1 MSRENGN
8 RKNEKKFEPVRVL
21 NQRLFRKNRGRNL
34 VAVLAILMTAMMF
47 ATLFTL
53 AQSMSENLVEMTF
66 RQTGYDAQ
74 VSFKSIQPD
83 QAKMLANHPDVK
95 ETGESTVLGL
105 AENKALSGKQVEIR
119 WADKSYA
126 SHSFCMPTTGHMP
139 EKGNEAALDTLTLKR
154 LGVEPKLGEEVT
166 LEWRKDLS
174 DPEAEKISS
183 TFTLCGFWEGNESV
197 YASMAW
203 VSRDYTEDILAES
216 EDVIADGNV
225 FGMHMAQV
233 TLYSDRNIEKTMDK
247 VLSDTG
253 LTDLNYHVNLA
264 YSPEMGAT
272 ALQETLPM
280 YLGMILVFIA
290 GYLIIYNIFQ
300 ISVTA
305 DVQFY
310 GKLKTLG
317 MTTKQIKK
325 LIFGQSN
332 KLCLIGIPAGLLLGW
347 LLGMVLV
354 PAFTGILEGGG
365 SVSVNPVIFIG
376 SAVFAW
382 LTVLISCLR
391 PARLAGKVSPVE
403 ALRMSDADGRSKK
416 IRRKKENTSL
426 ASMAWANL
434 GRNKKRTVTV
444 ICSMTLGLVLLSCF
458 YAKNA
463 AFDMEKYLENLT
475 IADFELS
482 DVTSEDYIGGYDPK
496 GDTLNETLVETL
508 ESFEGVESTGH
519 QYSAQ
524 FTWKMDE
531 QTVKNLQGFYTEEML
546 ADWSTYN
553 PSGAEAFHQA
563 VDTRETSAVVFG
575 MDGIPL
581 QEVTKESYIMDGAFD
596 AEAFSSGKY
605 VLAVGPAIE
614 QDETYPSLP
623 VPSVGSAIELAGKS
637 YEVMAVVYPLM
648 PVDDG
653 AAEMGAPSAMEMH
666 FIIPADTFR
675 AQWPENTLRRL
686 FVNVKDSQVETM
698 QEWLDAYMEEKDSSL
713 PVTSRKSM
721 AEQYEAET
729 RSSAV
734 MGNAISIIIA
744 LVGVLNF
751 INSMVTAIVSR
762 KREFAMIQSVGMTKK
777 QLCRMLVCEGLY
789 YAAITL
795 TASYLIS
802 SAAVGI
808 GIRAMVEGGF
818 TTFHF
823 TLFPLMICTP
833 ILLVFAVLIPYL
845 CFKNLE
851 KHSIVERLRM
861 E

>member
-1 MSRENGN
+1 MSRE
-8 RKNEKKFEPVRVL
+8 RRSRKKFEPVRVL
-21 NQRLFRKNRGRNL
+21 KQRLFQKNKGRNL
-34 VAVLAILMTAMMF
+34 VAVLAILMTTMMF

-74 VSFKSIQPD
+74 VSFKSITSE
-83 QAKMLANHPDVK
+83 QAKMLVNHPDVK
-95 ETGESTVLGL
+95 DVGESTVLGL

-119 WADKSYA
+119 WADESYA
-126 SHSFCMPTTGHMP
+126 SHSFCMPTTGHLP
-139 EKGNEAALDTLTLKR
+139 EKENEAALDTLTLKR
-154 LGVEPKLGEEVT
+154 LGVEPKLGETVT

-174 DPEAEKISS
+174 DPEAETVSS
-183 TFTLCGFWEGNESV
+183 TFTLSGFWEGNESV

-203 VSRDYTEDILAES
+203 VSNAYVDTMLENGAES
-216 EDVIADGNV
+216 IKDGNV

-233 TLYSDRNIEKTMDK
+233 TLHNDRKIEKTMEQ

-253 LTDLNYHVNLA
+253 LTDLEYHVNLA

-272 ALQETLPM
+272 ALQKTLPM
-280 YLGMILVFIA
+280 YLGMVLVFLA

-332 KLCLIGIPAGLLLGW
+332 LLCLIGIPAGLLLGW

-354 PAFTGILEGGG
+354 PAFTGIIEGE
-365 SVSVNPVIFIG
+365 SRVSASPVIFIG

-403 ALRMSDADGRSKK
+403 ALRMNDADGKSKK
-416 IRRKKENTSL
+416 SKRKKEQTSL

-434 GRNKKRTVTV
+434 GRNKKRTITV
-444 ICSMTLGLVLLSCF
+444 VCSLTLGLVLLSCF

-463 AFDMEKYLENLT
+463 AFDMEKYLANLT

-482 DVTSEDYIGGYDPK
+482 DVTSEDYIGGYNPK

-519 QYSAQ
+519 QYSTQ

-531 QTVKNLQGFYTEEML
+531 QTTKNLQGFYTEEML
-546 ADWSTYN
+546 ADWSTYD
-553 PSGAEAFHQA
+553 PSGVEAFHEA
-563 VDTRETSAVVFG
+563 VDTGEMSAVIFG

-581 QEVTKESYIMDGAFD
+581 EAVTQEAYIMEGAFD
-596 AEAFSSGKY
+596 AEAFASGNY

-614 QDETYPSLP
+614 QDEVYPSLP
-623 VPSVGSAIELAGKS
+623 APSVGSTIELEGKS

-648 PVDDG
+648 PIDDG
-653 AAEMGAPSAMEMH
+653 ASEMGAPASMEIH
-666 FIIPADTFR
+666 FILPTDTFR
-675 AQWPENTLRRL
+675 VQWPENTLRRL
-686 FVNVKDSQVETM
+686 FVNVDDGHVDKM
-698 QEWLDAYMEEKDSSL
+698 QEWIETYMEHEDSSL
-713 PVTSRKSM
+713 PVASRKTM
-721 AEQYEAET
+721 AEQYERET

-762 KREFAMIQSVGMTKK
+762 RREFAMIQSVGMTKR
-777 QLCRMLVCEGLY
+777 QLCRMLVYEGLY
-789 YAAITL
+789 YAGITL
-795 TASYLIS
+795 AASYLIS
-802 SAAVGI
+802 AVAVGV

-823 TLFPLMICTP
+823 TLLPLMICTP
-833 ILLVFAVLIPYL
+833 ILLIFAILIPYL

-851 KHSIVERLRM
+851 KQSIVERLRM

>member
-1 MSRENGN
+1 MRSEKRN
-8 RKNEKKFEPVRVL
+8 RKKFEPIQVL
-21 NQRLFRKNRGRNL
+21 SQRLFQKNKGRNL
-34 VAVLAILMTAMMF
+34 VAILAILMTTMMF
-47 ATLFTL
+47 TALFTL
-53 AQSMSENLVEMTF
+53 AQSMSENLVAMTF

-74 VSFKSIQPD
+74 VSFKSIKPE
-83 QAKMLANHPDVK
+83 QAKILAGHPNVK
-95 ETGESTVLGL
+95 EVGESTVLGL
-105 AENKALSGKQVEIR
+105 AENKALAGKQVEIR
-119 WADKSYA
+119 QADDSYA
-126 SHSFCMPTTGHMP
+126 NHSFSMPTTGHMP
-139 EKGNEAALDTLTLKR
+139 INKNEAALDTLTLKR
-154 LGVEPKLGEEVT
+154 LGIEPKLGEKVT

-197 YASMAW
+197 YAGMAW
-203 VSRDYTEDILAES
+203 VSKDYVEAMVENGDAE
-216 EDVIADGNV
+216 VPDGNV
-225 FGMHMAQV
+225 FGLHMAQV
-233 TLYSDRNIEKTMDK
+233 TLHSDRNIEKNINQ

-253 LTDLNYHVNLA
+253 LTDLKYHVNLA
-264 YSPEMGAT
+264 YLPEMGAT

-317 MTTKQIKK
+317 TTEKQIKK
-325 LIFGQSN
+325 LIYGQSGR
-332 KLCLIGIPAGLLLGW
+332 LCLIGIPAGLILGW

-354 PAFTGILEGGG
+354 PAFTGIIEGE
-365 SVSVNPVIFIG
+365 SHVSASPLIFIG
-376 SAVFAW
+376 STVFAW
-382 LTVLISCLR
+382 FTVLISCMR

-403 ALRMSDADGRSKK
+403 ALRMSDADGKSKK
-416 IRRKKENTSL
+416 TRRKKENASL
-426 ASMAWANL
+426 SSMAWANL

-444 ICSMTLGLVLLSCF
+444 ICSLTLALVLLSCF

-463 AFDMEKYLENLT
+463 AFDMEKYLADLT

-482 DVTSEDYIGGYDPK
+482 DATSEDYIGGYDPK
-496 GDTLNETLVETL
+496 WTTLNKELVTEL
-508 ESFEGVESTGH
+508 ENFKGTEEVGH

-531 QTVKNLQGFYTEEML
+531 QTLNNLKGYYTEEML
-546 ADWSTYN
+546 ADWSAYD
-553 PSGAEAFHQA
+553 PSGPEEYRKA
-563 VDTRETSAVVFG
+563 VETGETSAVTFG

-581 QEVTKESYIMDGAFD
+581 QAITQEKYIMDGVFNAKAFVT
-596 AEAFSSGKY
+596 GKY
-605 VLAVGPAIE
+605 VLAVGPAIS
-614 QDETYPSLP
+614 QDEVYPQLP
-623 VPSVGSAIELAGKS
+623 VPSVGSAIELDGKS

-653 AAEMGAPSAMEMH
+653 ASEIGAPASMEMH
-666 FIIPADTFR
+666 FILPSETFL

-686 FVNVKDSQVETM
+686 FVNVEDTHVDEM
-698 QEWLDAYMEEKDSSL
+698 QEWLNTYIQEKDSSL
-713 PVTSRKSM
+713 PVTSRSSM
-721 AEQYEAET
+721 AEQYERET

-762 KREFAMIQSVGMTKK
+762 KREFAMIQSIGMTKR
-777 QLCRMLVCEGLY
+777 QLCKMLVCEGLY

-795 TASYLIS
+795 TASYLVS
-802 SAAVGI
+802 AAAVGI
-808 GIRAMVEGGF
+808 GVRAMVDGGF

-823 TLFPLMICTP
+823 TLLPLMICTP
-833 ILLVFAVLIPYL
+833 VLLIFAVLIPYL

-851 KHSIVERLRM
+851 KESIVERLRM

>member
-1 MSRENGN
+1 MRSEKRN
-8 RKNEKKFEPVRVL
+8 RKKFEPIQVL
-21 NQRLFRKNRGRNL
+21 SQRLFQKNKGRNL
-34 VAVLAILMTAMMF
+34 VAILAILMTTMMF
-47 ATLFTL
+47 TALFTL
-53 AQSMSENLVEMTF
+53 AQSMSENLVAMTF

-74 VSFKSIQPD
+74 VSFKSIKPE
-83 QAKMLANHPDVK
+83 QAKILASHPNVK
-95 ETGESTVLGL
+95 EVGESTVLGL
-105 AENKALSGKQVEIR
+105 AENKALAGKQVEIR
-119 WADKSYA
+119 QADDSYA
-126 SHSFCMPTTGHMP
+126 NHSFSMPTTGHMP
-139 EKGNEAALDTLTLKR
+139 VNKNETALDTLTLKR
-154 LGVEPKLGEEVT
+154 LGIEPKLGEKVT

-197 YASMAW
+197 YAGMAW
-203 VSRDYTEDILAES
+203 VSKDYVEAMVENGDAE
-216 EDVIADGNV
+216 VPDGDV
-225 FGMHMAQV
+225 FGLHMAQV
-233 TLYSDRNIEKTMDK
+233 TLHSDRNIEKNINQ

-253 LTDLNYHVNLA
+253 LTDLKYHVNLA
-264 YSPEMGAT
+264 YLPEMGAT

-317 MTTKQIKK
+317 TTEKQIKK
-325 LIFGQSN
+325 LIYGQSGR
-332 KLCLIGIPAGLLLGW
+332 LCLIGIPAGLILGW

-354 PAFTGILEGGG
+354 PAFTGIIEGE
-365 SVSVNPVIFIG
+365 SHVSASPLIFIG

-382 LTVLISCLR
+382 FTVLISCMR

-403 ALRMSDADGRSKK
+403 ALRMSDVDGKSKK
-416 IRRKKENTSL
+416 TRRKKENASL
-426 ASMAWANL
+426 SSMAWANL

-444 ICSMTLGLVLLSCF
+444 ICSLTLALVLLSCF

-463 AFDMEKYLENLT
+463 AFDMEKYLADLT

-482 DVTSEDYIGGYDPK
+482 DATSEDYIGGYDPK
-496 GDTLNETLVETL
+496 GITLNKELVTEL
-508 ESFEGVESTGH
+508 ENFKGTEEVGH

-531 QTVKNLQGFYTEEML
+531 QTLNNLKGYYTEEML
-546 ADWSTYN
+546 ADWSAYD
-553 PSGAEAFHQA
+553 PSGPEEYRKA
-563 VDTRETSAVVFG
+563 VETGETSAVTFG

-581 QEVTKESYIMDGAFD
+581 QAITQEKYIMDGVFD
-596 AEAFSSGKY
+596 AKAFVTGKY
-605 VLAVGPAIE
+605 VLAVGSAIS
-614 QDETYPSLP
+614 QDEVYPQLP
-623 VPSVGSAIELAGKS
+623 VPSVGSAIELDGKS

-653 AAEMGAPSAMEMH
+653 ASEIGAPASMEMH
-666 FIIPADTFR
+666 FILPSETFQ
-675 AQWPENTLRRL
+675 AQWPENTLRSL
-686 FVNVKDSQVETM
+686 FVNVEDAHVDEM
-698 QEWLDAYMEEKDSSL
+698 QEWLNTYIQEKDSSL
-713 PVTSRKSM
+713 PVTSRSSM
-721 AEQYEAET
+721 TEQYERET

-762 KREFAMIQSVGMTKK
+762 KQEFAMIQSIGMTKR
-777 QLCRMLVCEGLY
+777 QLCKMLVCEGLY

-795 TASYLIS
+795 TASYLVS
-802 SAAVGI
+802 AAAVGI
-808 GIRAMVEGGF
+808 GVRAMVDGGF

-823 TLFPLMICTP
+823 TLLPLMICTP
-833 ILLVFAVLIPYL
+833 VLLIFAVLIPYL

-851 KHSIVERLRM
+851 KESIVERLRM

>member
-1 MSRENGN
+1 MSRE
-8 RKNEKKFEPVRVL
+8 RRSRKKFEPVRVL
-21 NQRLFRKNRGRNL
+21 KQRLFQKNKGRNL
-34 VAVLAILMTAMMF
+34 VAVLAILMTTMMF

-74 VSFKSIQPD
+74 VSFKSITSE
-83 QAKMLANHPDVK
+83 QAEMLANHPDVK
-95 ETGESTVLGL
+95 EVGESTVLGL

-119 WADKSYA
+119 WADESYA
-126 SHSFCMPTTGHMP
+126 SHSFCMPTIGHLP
-139 EKGNEAALDTLTLKR
+139 EKENEAALDTLTLKR
-154 LGVEPKLGEEVT
+154 LGVEPKLGETVT

-174 DPEAEKISS
+174 DPEAETVSS
-183 TFTLCGFWEGNESV
+183 TFTLSGFWEGNESV

-203 VSRDYTEDILAES
+203 VSNAYVDTILENEAER
-216 EDVIADGNV
+216 IKDGNV

-233 TLYSDRNIEKTMDK
+233 TLHNNRKIENTMEQ

-253 LTDLNYHVNLA
+253 LTDLEYHVNLA

-280 YLGMILVFIA
+280 YLGMVLVFLA

-332 KLCLIGIPAGLLLGW
+332 LLCLIGIPAGLLLGW

-354 PAFTGILEGGG
+354 PAFTGIIEGE
-365 SVSVNPVIFIG
+365 SRVSASPVIFIG

-382 LTVLISCLR
+382 LTVLVSCLR

-403 ALRMSDADGRSKK
+403 ALRMNDADGKSKK
-416 IRRKKENTSL
+416 SKRKKEQTSL

-434 GRNKKRTVTV
+434 GRNKKRTITV
-444 ICSMTLGLVLLSCF
+444 VCSLTLGLVLLSCF

-463 AFDMEKYLENLT
+463 SFDMEKYLANLT

-482 DVTSEDYIGGYDPK
+482 DVTSEDYIGGYNPK
-496 GDTLNETLVETL
+496 GDTLNETLVKTL

-531 QTVKNLQGFYTEEML
+531 QTAKNLQSFYTEEML
-546 ADWSTYN
+546 ADWSTYD
-553 PSGAEAFHQA
+553 PSGAEEFHEA
-563 VDTRETSAVVFG
+563 IDTGEMSAVIFG

-581 QEVTKESYIMDGAFD
+581 EAVTQEAYIMEGTFD
-596 AEAFSSGKY
+596 SEAFASGNY

-614 QDETYPSLP
+614 QDEVYPSLP
-623 VPSVGSAIELAGKS
+623 APSVGSAIELEGKS

-648 PVDDG
+648 PIDDG
-653 AAEMGAPSAMEMH
+653 ASEMGAPASMEMH
-666 FIIPADTFR
+666 FILPTDTFR
-675 AQWPENTLRRL
+675 VQWPENTLRRL
-686 FVNVKDSQVETM
+686 FVNVDDVHVNEM
-698 QEWLDAYMEEKDSSL
+698 QEWIETYTEHEDSSL
-713 PVTSRKSM
+713 PVASRKTM
-721 AEQYEAET
+721 AEQYERET

-762 KREFAMIQSVGMTKK
+762 RREFAMIQSVGMTKR
-777 QLCRMLVCEGLY
+777 QLCRMLVYEGLY
-789 YAAITL
+789 YAGITL
-795 TASYLIS
+795 ATSYVIS
-802 SAAVGI
+802 AVTVGVC
-808 GIRAMVEGGF
+808 IRAMVEGGF

-833 ILLVFAVLIPYL
+833 ILLIFAILIPYL

-851 KHSIVERLRM
+851 KQSIVERLRM

>member
-8 RKNEKKFEPVRVL
+8 RKNQKKFEPVRVL

-74 VSFKSIQPD
+74 VSLKSIQPD
-83 QAKMLANHPDVK
+83 QVKMLANHPDVK

-126 SHSFCMPTTGHMP
+126 SHSFCMPATGHMP

-553 PSGAEAFHQA
+553 PSGAEAFQRA

-802 SAAVGI
+802 AAAVGI

-818 TTFHF
+818 TTFRF
-823 TLFPLMICTP
+823 TLLPLIICTP

>member
-1 MSRENGN
+1 MRSEKRN
-8 RKNEKKFEPVRVL
+8 RKKFEPIQVL
-21 NQRLFRKNRGRNL
+21 SQRLFQKNKGRNL
-34 VAVLAILMTAMMF
+34 VAILAILMTTMMF
-47 ATLFTL
+47 TALFTL
-53 AQSMSENLVEMTF
+53 AQSMSENLVAMTF

-74 VSFKSIQPD
+74 VSFKSIKPE
-83 QAKMLANHPDVK
+83 QAKILAGHPNVK
-95 ETGESTVLGL
+95 EVGESTVLGL
-105 AENKALSGKQVEIR
+105 AENKALAGKQVEIR
-119 WADKSYA
+119 QADDSYA
-126 SHSFCMPTTGHMP
+126 NHSFSMPTTGHMP
-139 EKGNEAALDTLTLKR
+139 VNKNEAALDTLTLKR
-154 LGVEPKLGEEVT
+154 LGIEPKLGEKVT

-197 YASMAW
+197 YAGMAW
-203 VSRDYTEDILAES
+203 VSKDYVEAMVENGDAE
-216 EDVIADGNV
+216 VPDGNV
-225 FGMHMAQV
+225 FGLHMAQV
-233 TLYSDRNIEKTMDK
+233 TLHSDRNIEKNINQ

-253 LTDLNYHVNLA
+253 LTDLKYHVNLA
-264 YSPEMGAT
+264 YLPEMGAT

-317 MTTKQIKK
+317 TTEKQIKK
-325 LIFGQSN
+325 LIYGQSGR
-332 KLCLIGIPAGLLLGW
+332 LCLIGIPAGLILGW

-354 PAFTGILEGGG
+354 PAFTGIIEGE
-365 SVSVNPVIFIG
+365 SHVSASPLIFIG

-382 LTVLISCLR
+382 FTVLISCMR

-403 ALRMSDADGRSKK
+403 ALRMNDADGKSKK
-416 IRRKKENTSL
+416 TRRKKENASL
-426 ASMAWANL
+426 SSMAWANL

-444 ICSMTLGLVLLSCF
+444 ICSLTLALVLLSCF

-463 AFDMEKYLENLT
+463 AFDMEKYLADLT

-482 DVTSEDYIGGYDPK
+482 DATSEDYIGGYDPK
-496 GDTLNETLVETL
+496 GTTLNKELVTEL
-508 ESFEGVESTGH
+508 ENFKGTEEVGH

-531 QTVKNLQGFYTEEML
+531 QTLNNLKGYYTEEML
-546 ADWSTYN
+546 ADWSAYD
-553 PSGAEAFHQA
+553 PSGPEEYRKA
-563 VDTRETSAVVFG
+563 VETGETSAVTFG

-581 QEVTKESYIMDGAFD
+581 QAITQEKYIMDGVFD
-596 AEAFSSGKY
+596 AKAFVTGKY
-605 VLAVGPAIE
+605 VLAVGPAIS
-614 QDETYPSLP
+614 QDEVYPQLP
-623 VPSVGSAIELAGKS
+623 VPSVGSAIELNGKS

-653 AAEMGAPSAMEMH
+653 ASEIGAPASMEMH
-666 FIIPADTFR
+666 FILPSETFL

-686 FVNVKDSQVETM
+686 FVNVEDTHVDEM
-698 QEWLDAYMEEKDSSL
+698 QEWLNTYIQEKDSSL
-713 PVTSRKSM
+713 PVTSRSSM
-721 AEQYEAET
+721 AEQYERET

-762 KREFAMIQSVGMTKK
+762 KREFAMIQSIGMTKR
-777 QLCRMLVCEGLY
+777 QLCKMLVCEGLY

-795 TASYLIS
+795 TASYLVS
-802 SAAVGI
+802 AAAVGI
-808 GIRAMVEGGF
+808 GVRAMVDGGF

-823 TLFPLMICTP
+823 TLLPLMICTP
-833 ILLVFAVLIPYL
+833 VLLIFAVLIPYL

-851 KHSIVERLRM
+851 KESIVERLRM

>member
-1 MSRENGN
+1 MSRE
-8 RKNEKKFEPVRVL
+8 RRSRKKFEPVRVL
-21 NQRLFRKNRGRNL
+21 KQRLFQKNKGRNL
-34 VAVLAILMTAMMF
+34 VAVLAILMTTMMF

-74 VSFKSIQPD
+74 VSFKSITSE
-83 QAKMLANHPDVK
+83 QAEMLANHPDVK
-95 ETGESTVLGL
+95 EVGESTVLGL

-119 WADKSYA
+119 WADESYA
-126 SHSFCMPTTGHMP
+126 SHSFCMPTIGHLP
-139 EKGNEAALDTLTLKR
+139 EKENEAALDTLTLKR
-154 LGVEPKLGEEVT
+154 LGVEPKLGETVT

-174 DPEAEKISS
+174 DPEAETVSS
-183 TFTLCGFWEGNESV
+183 TFTLSGFWEGNESV

-203 VSRDYTEDILAES
+203 VSNAYVDTILENEAER
-216 EDVIADGNV
+216 IKDGNV

-233 TLYSDRNIEKTMDK
+233 TLHNNRKIENTMEQ

-253 LTDLNYHVNLA
+253 LTDLEYHVNLA

-280 YLGMILVFIA
+280 YLGMVLVFLA

-332 KLCLIGIPAGLLLGW
+332 LLCLIGIPAGLLLGW

-354 PAFTGILEGGG
+354 PAFTGIIEGE
-365 SVSVNPVIFIG
+365 SRVSASPVIFIG

-382 LTVLISCLR
+382 LTVLVSCLR

-403 ALRMSDADGRSKK
+403 ALRMNDADGKSKNSK
-416 IRRKKENTSL
+416 RKKEQTSL

-434 GRNKKRTVTV
+434 GRNKKRTITV
-444 ICSMTLGLVLLSCF
+444 VCSLTLGLVLLSCF

-463 AFDMEKYLENLT
+463 SFDMEKYLANLT

-482 DVTSEDYIGGYDPK
+482 DVTSEDYIGGYNPK

-531 QTVKNLQGFYTEEML
+531 QTAKNLQSFYTEEML
-546 ADWSTYN
+546 ADWSTYD
-553 PSGAEAFHQA
+553 PSGAEEFHEA
-563 VDTRETSAVVFG
+563 IDTGEMSAVIFG

-581 QEVTKESYIMDGAFD
+581 EAVTQEAHIMEGTFD
-596 AEAFSSGKY
+596 SEAFASGNY

-614 QDETYPSLP
+614 QDEVYPSLP
-623 VPSVGSAIELAGKS
+623 APSVGSAIELEGKS

-648 PVDDG
+648 PIDDG
-653 AAEMGAPSAMEMH
+653 ASEMGAPASMEMH
-666 FIIPADTFR
+666 FILPTDTFR
-675 AQWPENTLRRL
+675 VQWPENTLRRL
-686 FVNVKDSQVETM
+686 FVNVDDVHVNEM
-698 QEWLDAYMEEKDSSL
+698 QEWIETYTEHEDSSL
-713 PVTSRKSM
+713 PVASRKTM
-721 AEQYEAET
+721 AEQYERET

-762 KREFAMIQSVGMTKK
+762 RREFATIQSVGMTKR
-777 QLCRMLVCEGLY
+777 QLCRMLVYEGLY
-789 YAAITL
+789 YAGITL
-795 TASYLIS
+795 ATSYLIS
-802 SAAVGI
+802 AVTVGVC
-808 GIRAMVEGGF
+808 IRAMVEGGF

-833 ILLVFAVLIPYL
+833 ILLIFAILIPYL

-851 KHSIVERLRM
+851 KQSIVERLRM

>member
-1 MSRENGN
+1 MSEERRS
-8 RKNEKKFEPVRVL
+8 RKNFEPVRVL
-21 NQRLFRKNRGRNL
+21 KRRLFQKNKGRNL
-34 VAVLAILMTAMMF
+34 VAVLAILMTTVMF
-47 ATLFTL
+47 TTLFTL

-74 VSFKSIQPD
+74 VSFKSITSE

-95 ETGESTVLGL
+95 EVGESTVLGL

-119 WADKSYA
+119 WANESYA
-126 SHSFCMPTTGHMP
+126 SHSFCMPTTGHLP
-139 EKGNEAALDTLTLKR
+139 VKENEAALDTLTLKR
-154 LGVEPKLGEEVT
+154 LGVDAKLGETVT

-174 DPEAEKISS
+174 DPESEKISS
-183 TFTLCGFWEGNESV
+183 VFTLCGFWEGNESV
-197 YASMAW
+197 YAGMAW
-203 VSRDYTEDILAES
+203 VSKPYIDVQLESNAES
-216 EDVIADGNV
+216 VTDGNV
-225 FGMHMAQV
+225 FGIHMAQV
-233 TLYSDRNIEKTMDK
+233 TLHNDRNIEKTMEQ

-253 LTDLNYHVNLA
+253 LTDLDFHVNLA

-280 YLGMILVFIA
+280 YLGMILVFLA

-325 LIFGQSN
+325 LIIGQSN
-332 KLCLIGIPAGLLLGW
+332 LLCLIGIPAGLILGW
-347 LLGMVLV
+347 VLGMVLV
-354 PAFTGILEGGG
+354 PAFTGILEGES
-365 SVSVNPVIFIG
+365 SVSVNPIIFIG

-403 ALRMSDADGRSKK
+403 ALRMSDADGKSKK
-416 IRRKKENTSL
+416 TRRKKEQASL

-434 GRNKKRTVTV
+434 GRNKKRTITV
-444 ICSMTLGLVLLSCF
+444 ICSLTLGLVLLSCF

-463 AFDMEKYLENLT
+463 AFDMEKYLANLT

-482 DVTSEDYIGGYDPK
+482 DATSEDYIGGYDPK
-496 GDTLNETLVETL
+496 GRTLNDTLVENL

-524 FTWKMDE
+524 FTWRMDE
-531 QTVKNLQGFYTEEML
+531 QTGKNLQDFYTEEML
-546 ADWSTYN
+546 ADWSTYD
-553 PSGAEAFHQA
+553 PSGAEAFQKA
-563 VDTRETSAVVFG
+563 VETGEINAVIFG

-581 QEVTKESYIMDGAFD
+581 EAVTEETYIMDGAFD
-596 AEAFSSGKY
+596 AEAFAGGKY

-614 QDETYPSLP
+614 QGEVYPSLP
-623 VPSVGSAIELAGKS
+623 TPSVGSTIELEGKP
-637 YEVMAVVYPLM
+637 YEVMAVVYPLI

-653 AAEMGAPSAMEMH
+653 AAEMGAPSSMEMH
-666 FIIPADTFR
+666 FILPTDTFR
-675 AQWPENTLRRL
+675 AQWPNNTLRRL
-686 FVNVKDSQVETM
+686 FVNVEDSHENDL
-698 QEWLDAYMEEKDSSL
+698 QEWLNTYIEEEDNSL
-713 PVTSRKSM
+713 PVTSRSTI
-721 AEQYEAET
+721 AEQYKRET

-777 QLCRMLVCEGLY
+777 QLCRMLVYEGLY
-789 YAAITL
+789 YAVITL
-795 TASYLIS
+795 TVSYVIS
-802 SAAVGI
+802 TAAVGI

-823 TLFPLMICTP
+823 TLLPLIVCTP
-833 ILLVFAVLIPYL
+833 ILLTFAVLIPYL

-851 KHSIVERLRM
+851 KQSIVERLRM

>member
-74 VSFKSIQPD
+74 VSLKSIQPD
-83 QAKMLANHPDVK
+83 QVKMLANHPDVK

-126 SHSFCMPTTGHMP
+126 SHSFCMPATGHMP

-508 ESFEGVESTGH
+508 ESFEGVESIGH

-802 SAAVGI
+802 AAAVGI

-818 TTFHF
+818 TTFRF
-823 TLFPLMICTP
+823 TLLPLIICTP

>member
-1 MSRENGN
+1 MRSEKRN
-8 RKNEKKFEPVRVL
+8 RKKFEPIQVL
-21 NQRLFRKNRGRNL
+21 SQRLFQKNKGRNL
-34 VAVLAILMTAMMF
+34 VAILAILMTTMMF
-47 ATLFTL
+47 TALFTL
-53 AQSMSENLVEMTF
+53 AQSMSENLVAMTF

-74 VSFKSIQPD
+74 VSFKSIKPE
-83 QAKMLANHPDVK
+83 QAKILAGHPNVK
-95 ETGESTVLGL
+95 EVGESTVLGF
-105 AENKALSGKQVEIR
+105 AENKALAGKQVEIR
-119 WADKSYA
+119 QADNSYA
-126 SHSFCMPTTGHMP
+126 NHSFSMPTTGHIP
-139 EKGNEAALDTLTLKR
+139 VNKNEAALDTLTLKR
-154 LGVEPKLGEEVT
+154 LGIEPKLGEKVT

-197 YASMAW
+197 YAGMAW
-203 VSRDYTEDILAES
+203 VSKDYVEAMVENGDAE
-216 EDVIADGNV
+216 VPDGNV
-225 FGMHMAQV
+225 FGLHMAQV
-233 TLYSDRNIEKTMDK
+233 TLHSDRNIEKNINQ

-253 LTDLNYHVNLA
+253 LTDLKYHVNLA
-264 YSPEMGAT
+264 YLPEMGAT

-317 MTTKQIKK
+317 TTEKQIKK
-325 LIFGQSN
+325 LIYGQSGR
-332 KLCLIGIPAGLLLGW
+332 LCLIGIPAGLILGW

-354 PAFTGILEGGG
+354 PAFTGIIEGE
-365 SVSVNPVIFIG
+365 SHVSASPLIFIG

-382 LTVLISCLR
+382 FTVLISCMR

-403 ALRMSDADGRSKK
+403 ALRMNDADGKSKK
-416 IRRKKENTSL
+416 TRRKKENASL
-426 ASMAWANL
+426 SSMAWANL

-444 ICSMTLGLVLLSCF
+444 ICSLTLALVLLSCF

-463 AFDMEKYLENLT
+463 AFDMEKYLADLT

-482 DVTSEDYIGGYDPK
+482 DATSEDYIGGYDPK
-496 GDTLNETLVETL
+496 GITLNKELVTEL
-508 ESFEGVESTGH
+508 ENFKGTEEVGH

-531 QTVKNLQGFYTEEML
+531 QTLNNLKGYYTEEML
-546 ADWSTYN
+546 ADWSAYD
-553 PSGAEAFHQA
+553 PSGPEEYRKA
-563 VDTRETSAVVFG
+563 VETGETSAVTFG

-581 QEVTKESYIMDGAFD
+581 QAITQEKYIMDGVFD
-596 AEAFSSGKY
+596 AKAFVTGKY
-605 VLAVGPAIE
+605 VLAVGPAIS
-614 QDETYPSLP
+614 QDEVYPQLP
-623 VPSVGSAIELAGKS
+623 VPSVGSAIELNGKS

-648 PVDDG
+648 PVDEG
-653 AAEMGAPSAMEMH
+653 ASEIGAPASMEMH
-666 FIIPADTFR
+666 FILSSETFL

-686 FVNVKDSQVETM
+686 FVNVEDTHVDEM
-698 QEWLDAYMEEKDSSL
+698 QEWLNTYIQEKDSSL
-713 PVTSRKSM
+713 PVTSRSSM
-721 AEQYEAET
+721 AEQYERET

-762 KREFAMIQSVGMTKK
+762 KREFAMIQSIGMTKR
-777 QLCRMLVCEGLY
+777 QLCKMLVCEGLY

-795 TASYLIS
+795 TASYLVS
-802 SAAVGI
+802 AAAVGI
-808 GIRAMVEGGF
+808 GVRAMVDGGF

-823 TLFPLMICTP
+823 TLLPLMICTP
-833 ILLVFAVLIPYL
+833 VLLIFAVLIPYL

-851 KHSIVERLRM
+851 KESIVERLRM

>member
-1 MSRENGN
+1 MSRE
-8 RKNEKKFEPVRVL
+8 RRSRKKFEPVRVL
-21 NQRLFRKNRGRNL
+21 KQRLFQKNKGRNL
-34 VAVLAILMTAMMF
+34 VAVLAILMTTMMF

-74 VSFKSIQPD
+74 VSFKSITSE

-95 ETGESTVLGL
+95 EVGESTVLGL

-119 WADKSYA
+119 WADESYA
-126 SHSFCMPTTGHMP
+126 SHSFCMPTTGHLP
-139 EKGNEAALDTLTLKR
+139 EKENEAALDTLTLKR
-154 LGVEPKLGEEVT
+154 LGVEPKLGETVT

-174 DPEAEKISS
+174 DPEAETVSS
-183 TFTLCGFWEGNESV
+183 TFTLSGFWEGNESV

-203 VSRDYTEDILAES
+203 VSNAYVDTILENEAER
-216 EDVIADGNV
+216 IKDGNV

-233 TLYSDRNIEKTMDK
+233 TLHNNRKIENTMEQ

-253 LTDLNYHVNLA
+253 LTDLEYHVNLA

-280 YLGMILVFIA
+280 YLGMVLVFLA

-332 KLCLIGIPAGLLLGW
+332 LLCLIGIPAGLLLGW

-354 PAFTGILEGGG
+354 PAFTGIIEGE
-365 SVSVNPVIFIG
+365 SRVSASPVIFIG

-382 LTVLISCLR
+382 LTVLVSCLR

-403 ALRMSDADGRSKK
+403 ALRMNDADGKSKK
-416 IRRKKENTSL
+416 SKRKKEQTSL

-434 GRNKKRTVTV
+434 GRNKKRTITV
-444 ICSMTLGLVLLSCF
+444 VCSLTLGLVLLSCF

-463 AFDMEKYLENLT
+463 SFDMEKYLANLT

-482 DVTSEDYIGGYDPK
+482 DVTSEDYIGGYNPK
-496 GDTLNETLVETL
+496 GDTLNETLVKTL

-531 QTVKNLQGFYTEEML
+531 QTAKNLQSFYTEEML
-546 ADWSTYN
+546 ADWSTYD
-553 PSGAEAFHQA
+553 PSGAEEFHEA
-563 VDTRETSAVVFG
+563 MDTGEMSAVIFG

-581 QEVTKESYIMDGAFD
+581 EAVTQEAYIMEGTFD
-596 AEAFSSGKY
+596 SEAFASGNY

-614 QDETYPSLP
+614 QDEVYPSLP
-623 VPSVGSAIELAGKS
+623 APSVGSAIELEGKS

-648 PVDDG
+648 PIDDG
-653 AAEMGAPSAMEMH
+653 ASEMGAPASMEMH
-666 FIIPADTFR
+666 FILPTDTFR
-675 AQWPENTLRRL
+675 VQWPENTLRRL
-686 FVNVKDSQVETM
+686 FVNVDDVHVNEM
-698 QEWLDAYMEEKDSSL
+698 QEWIETYTEHEDSSL
-713 PVTSRKSM
+713 PVASRKTM
-721 AEQYEAET
+721 AEQYERET

-762 KREFAMIQSVGMTKK
+762 RREFAMIQSVGMTKR
-777 QLCRMLVCEGLY
+777 QLCRMLVYEGLY
-789 YAAITL
+789 YAGITL
-795 TASYLIS
+795 ATSYLIS
-802 SAAVGI
+802 AVTVGVC
-808 GIRAMVEGGF
+808 IRAMVEGGF

-833 ILLVFAVLIPYL
+833 ILLIFAILIPYL

-851 KHSIVERLRM
+851 KQSIVERLRM

>member
-1 MSRENGN
+1 MRSEKRN
-8 RKNEKKFEPVRVL
+8 RKKFEPIQVL
-21 NQRLFRKNRGRNL
+21 SQRLFQKNKGRNL
-34 VAVLAILMTAMMF
+34 VAILAILMTTMMF
-47 ATLFTL
+47 TALFTL

-74 VSFKSIQPD
+74 VSFKSIKTE
-83 QAKMLANHPDVK
+83 QAKILAGHPNVK
-95 ETGESTVLGL
+95 EVGESTVLGL
-105 AENKALSGKQVEIR
+105 AENKALAGKQVELR
-119 WADKSYA
+119 QADDSYA
-126 SHSFCMPTTGHMP
+126 NHSFSMPTTGHMP
-139 EKGNEAALDTLTLKR
+139 VNKNEAALDTLTLKR
-154 LGVEPKLGEEVT
+154 LGIEPKLGEKVT

-197 YASMAW
+197 YAGMAW
-203 VSRDYTEDILAES
+203 VSKDYVEAMVENGDAE
-216 EDVIADGNV
+216 IPDGNV
-225 FGMHMAQV
+225 FGLHMAQV
-233 TLYSDRNIEKTMDK
+233 TLHSDRNIEKNINQ

-253 LTDLNYHVNLA
+253 LTDLKYHVNLA
-264 YSPEMGAT
+264 YLPEMGAT

-317 MTTKQIKK
+317 TTEKQIKK
-325 LIFGQSN
+325 LIYGQSGR
-332 KLCLIGIPAGLLLGW
+332 LCLIGIPVGLILGW

-354 PAFTGILEGGG
+354 PAFTGIIEGESHV
-365 SVSVNPVIFIG
+365 SVSPLIFIG

-382 LTVLISCLR
+382 LTVLISCMR

-403 ALRMSDADGRSKK
+403 ALRMSDADGKSKK
-416 IRRKKENTSL
+416 IRRKKENASL
-426 ASMAWANL
+426 SSMAWANL

-444 ICSMTLGLVLLSCF
+444 ICSLTLALVLLSCF

-463 AFDMEKYLENLT
+463 AFDMEKYLADLT

-482 DVTSEDYIGGYDPK
+482 DATSEDYIGGYDPK
-496 GDTLNETLVETL
+496 GTTLNKELVTEL
-508 ESFEGVESTGH
+508 ENFKGTEEVGH

-531 QTVKNLQGFYTEEML
+531 QTLNNLKGYYTEEML
-546 ADWSTYN
+546 ADWSAYD
-553 PSGAEAFHQA
+553 PSGPEEYRKA
-563 VDTRETSAVVFG
+563 VETGETSAVTFG

-581 QEVTKESYIMDGAFD
+581 QAITQEKYIMDGVFD
-596 AEAFSSGKY
+596 AKAFATGKY
-605 VLAVGPAIE
+605 VLAVGPAIS
-614 QDETYPSLP
+614 QDEVYPQLP
-623 VPSVGSAIELAGKS
+623 VPSVGSAIELDGKS

-653 AAEMGAPSAMEMH
+653 ASEMGAPASMEMH
-666 FIIPADTFR
+666 FILPSETFL

-686 FVNVKDSQVETM
+686 FVNVKDAHVDEM
-698 QEWLDAYMEEKDSSL
+698 QEWLNAYIQEKDSSL
-713 PVTSRKSM
+713 PVTSRSSM
-721 AEQYEAET
+721 AEQYERET

-762 KREFAMIQSVGMTKK
+762 KREFAMIQSIGMTKS
-777 QLCRMLVCEGLY
+777 QLCKMLVCEGLY
-789 YAAITL
+789 YAVITL
-795 TASYLIS
+795 TASYLVS
-802 SAAVGI
+802 AAAVGV
-808 GIRAMVEGGF
+808 GVRAMVDGGF

-823 TLFPLMICTP
+823 TLLPLMICTP
-833 ILLVFAVLIPYL
+833 VLLIFAVLIPYL

-851 KHSIVERLRM
+851 KESIVERLRM

>member
-1 MSRENGN
+1 MSEERRS
-8 RKNEKKFEPVRVL
+8 RKNFEPVRVL
-21 NQRLFRKNRGRNL
+21 KRRLFQKNKGRNL
-34 VAVLAILMTAMMF
+34 VAVLAILMTTVMF
-47 ATLFTL
+47 TTLFTL

-74 VSFKSIQPD
+74 VSFKSITSE

-95 ETGESTVLGL
+95 EVGESTVLGL

-119 WADKSYA
+119 WANESYA
-126 SHSFCMPTTGHMP
+126 SHSFCMPTTGHLP
-139 EKGNEAALDTLTLKR
+139 EKENEAALDTLTLKR
-154 LGVEPKLGEEVT
+154 LGVDAKLGETVT

-174 DPEAEKISS
+174 DPESEKISS
-183 TFTLCGFWEGNESV
+183 VFTLCGFWEGNESV
-197 YASMAW
+197 YAGMAW
-203 VSRDYTEDILAES
+203 VSKPYIDVQLESNAES
-216 EDVIADGNV
+216 VTDGNV
-225 FGMHMAQV
+225 FGIHMAQV
-233 TLYSDRNIEKTMDK
+233 TLHNDRNIEKTMEQ

-253 LTDLNYHVNLA
+253 LTDLDFHVNLA

-280 YLGMILVFIA
+280 YLGMILVFLA

-325 LIFGQSN
+325 LIIGQSN
-332 KLCLIGIPAGLLLGW
+332 LLCLIGIPAGLILGW
-347 LLGMVLV
+347 VLGMVLV
-354 PAFTGILEGGG
+354 PAFTGILEGKS
-365 SVSVNPVIFIG
+365 SVSVNPIIFIG

-391 PARLAGKVSPVE
+391 PARLAGKVSSVE
-403 ALRMSDADGRSKK
+403 ALRMSDADGKSKK
-416 IRRKKENTSL
+416 TRRKKEQASL

-434 GRNKKRTVTV
+434 GRNKKRTITV
-444 ICSMTLGLVLLSCF
+444 ICSLTLGLVLLSCF

-463 AFDMEKYLENLT
+463 AFDMEKYLANLT

-482 DVTSEDYIGGYDPK
+482 DATSEDYIGGYDPK
-496 GDTLNETLVETL
+496 GRTLNDTLVENL

-531 QTVKNLQGFYTEEML
+531 QTGKNLQDFYTEEML
-546 ADWSTYN
+546 ADWSTYD
-553 PSGAEAFHQA
+553 PSGAEAFQKA
-563 VDTRETSAVVFG
+563 VETGEINAVIFG

-581 QEVTKESYIMDGAFD
+581 EAVTEETYIMDGAFD
-596 AEAFSSGKY
+596 AEAFAGGKY

-614 QDETYPSLP
+614 PGEVYPSLP
-623 VPSVGSAIELAGKS
+623 TPSVGSTIELEGKP
-637 YEVMAVVYPLM
+637 YEVMAVVYPLI

-653 AAEMGAPSAMEMH
+653 AAEMGAPSSMEMH
-666 FIIPADTFR
+666 FILPTDTFR
-675 AQWPENTLRRL
+675 AQWPNNTLRRL
-686 FVNVKDSQVETM
+686 FVNVEDSHENDL
-698 QEWLDAYMEEKDSSL
+698 QEWLNTYIEEEDNSL
-713 PVTSRKSM
+713 PVTSRNTI
-721 AEQYEAET
+721 AEQYKRET

-777 QLCRMLVCEGLY
+777 QLCRMLVYEGLY
-789 YAAITL
+789 YAVITL
-795 TASYLIS
+795 TVSYVIS
-802 SAAVGI
+802 TAAIGI

-823 TLFPLMICTP
+823 TLLPLIVCTP
-833 ILLVFAVLIPYL
+833 ILLTFAVLIPYL

-851 KHSIVERLRM
+851 KQSIVERLRM

>member
-1 MSRENGN
+1 MSRE
-8 RKNEKKFEPVRVL
+8 RRSRKKFEPVRVL
-21 NQRLFRKNRGRNL
+21 KQRLFQKNKGRNL
-34 VAVLAILMTAMMF
+34 VAVLAILMTTMMF

-74 VSFKSIQPD
+74 VSFKSITSE
-83 QAKMLANHPDVK
+83 QAEMLANHPDVK
-95 ETGESTVLGL
+95 EVGESTVLGL

-119 WADKSYA
+119 WADESYA
-126 SHSFCMPTTGHMP
+126 SHSFCMPTTGHLP
-139 EKGNEAALDTLTLKR
+139 EKENEAALDTLTLKR
-154 LGVEPKLGEEVT
+154 LGVEPKLGETVT

-174 DPEAEKISS
+174 DPEAETVSS
-183 TFTLCGFWEGNESV
+183 TFTLSGFWEGNESV

-203 VSRDYTEDILAES
+203 VSNAYVDTILENEAER
-216 EDVIADGNV
+216 IKDGNV

-233 TLYSDRNIEKTMDK
+233 TLHNDRKIENTMEQ

-253 LTDLNYHVNLA
+253 LTDLEYHVNLA

-280 YLGMILVFIA
+280 YLGMVLVFLA

-332 KLCLIGIPAGLLLGW
+332 LLCLIGIPAGLLLGW

-354 PAFTGILEGGG
+354 PAFTGIIEGE
-365 SVSVNPVIFIG
+365 SRVSASPVIFIG

-382 LTVLISCLR
+382 LTVLVSCLR

-403 ALRMSDADGRSKK
+403 ALRMNDADGKSKK
-416 IRRKKENTSL
+416 SKRKKEQTSL

-434 GRNKKRTVTV
+434 GRNKKRTITV
-444 ICSMTLGLVLLSCF
+444 VCSLTLGLVLLSCF

-463 AFDMEKYLENLT
+463 SFDMEKYLANLT

-482 DVTSEDYIGGYDPK
+482 DVTSEDYIGGYNPK

-531 QTVKNLQGFYTEEML
+531 QTAKNLQSFYTEEML
-546 ADWSTYN
+546 ADWSTYD
-553 PSGAEAFHQA
+553 PSGAEEFHEA
-563 VDTRETSAVVFG
+563 IDTGEMSAVIFG

-581 QEVTKESYIMDGAFD
+581 EAVTQEAYIMEGTFD
-596 AEAFSSGKY
+596 PEAFASGNF

-614 QDETYPSLP
+614 KDEVYPSLP
-623 VPSVGSAIELAGKS
+623 APSVGSAIELAGKS

-653 AAEMGAPSAMEMH
+653 ASEMGAPASMEMH
-666 FIIPADTFR
+666 FILPTDTFR

-686 FVNVKDSQVETM
+686 FVNVDDVHVNEM
-698 QEWLDAYMEEKDSSL
+698 QEWIETYMEHEDSSL
-713 PVTSRKSM
+713 PVASRKTM
-721 AEQYEAET
+721 AEQYERET

-762 KREFAMIQSVGMTKK
+762 RREFAMIQSVGMTKK
-777 QLCRMLVCEGLY
+777 QLCRMLVYEGLY
-789 YAAITL
+789 YAGITL
-795 TASYLIS
+795 AASYVI
-802 SAAVGI
+802 SAATVGV

-823 TLFPLMICTP
+823 TLLPLMICTP
-833 ILLVFAVLIPYL
+833 ILLIFAILIPYL

-851 KHSIVERLRM
+851 KQSIVERLRM

>member
-1 MSRENGN
+1 MSRE
-8 RKNEKKFEPVRVL
+8 RRSRKKFEPVRVL
-21 NQRLFRKNRGRNL
+21 KQRLFQKNKGRNL
-34 VAVLAILMTAMMF
+34 VAVLAILMTTMMF

-74 VSFKSIQPD
+74 ASFKSITSE

-95 ETGESTVLGL
+95 EVGESTVLGL

-119 WADKSYA
+119 WADESYA
-126 SHSFCMPTTGHMP
+126 SHSFCMPTNGHLP
-139 EKGNEAALDTLTLKR
+139 EKESEAALDTLTLKR
-154 LGVEPKLGEEVT
+154 LGVEPKLGETVT

-174 DPEAEKISS
+174 DPEAETVSS
-183 TFTLCGFWEGNESV
+183 TFTLSGFWEGNESV

-203 VSRDYTEDILAES
+203 VSNAYVDTMLENGAER
-216 EDVIADGNV
+216 IQDGNV

-233 TLYSDRNIEKTMDK
+233 TLHKDRKIENTMEQ

-253 LTDLNYHVNLA
+253 LTDLEYHVNLA

-280 YLGMILVFIA
+280 YLGMVLVFLA

-305 DVQFY
+305 DVRFY

-332 KLCLIGIPAGLLLGW
+332 LLCLIGIPAGLLLGW
-347 LLGMVLV
+347 ILGMVLV
-354 PAFTGILEGGG
+354 PAFTGIIEGE
-365 SVSVNPVIFIG
+365 SRVSASPVIFIG

-382 LTVLISCLR
+382 LTVLVSCLR

-403 ALRMSDADGRSKK
+403 ALRMNDVDGKSKK
-416 IRRKKENTSL
+416 SKRKKEQTSL

-434 GRNKKRTVTV
+434 GRNKKRTITV
-444 ICSMTLGLVLLSCF
+444 VCSLTLGLVLLSCF

-463 AFDMEKYLENLT
+463 AFDMEKYLANLT

-482 DVTSEDYIGGYDPK
+482 DVTSEDYIGGYNPK
-496 GDTLNETLVETL
+496 GDTLNETLVKTL

-531 QTVKNLQGFYTEEML
+531 QTAKNLQSFYTEEML
-546 ADWSTYN
+546 ADWSTYD
-553 PSGAEAFHQA
+553 PSGAEEFHEA
-563 VDTRETSAVVFG
+563 VDTGEMSAVIFG

-581 QEVTKESYIMDGAFD
+581 EAVTQEAYIMEGTFD
-596 AEAFSSGKY
+596 PEAFASGNY
-605 VLAVGPAIE
+605 VLAIGPAIE
-614 QDETYPSLP
+614 QDEVYPSLP
-623 VPSVGSAIELAGKS
+623 APSVGSAIELAGKS

-648 PVDDG
+648 PIDDG
-653 AAEMGAPSAMEMH
+653 ASEMGAPASMEMH
-666 FIIPADTFR
+666 FILPTDTFR

-686 FVNVKDSQVETM
+686 FVNVDDAHVNEM
-698 QEWLDAYMEEKDSSL
+698 QEWIEAYTEHEDSSL
-713 PVTSRKSM
+713 PVASRKTM
-721 AEQYEAET
+721 AEQYERET

-762 KREFAMIQSVGMTKK
+762 RREFAMIQSVGMTKR
-777 QLCRMLVCEGLY
+777 QLCRMLVYEGLY
-789 YAAITL
+789 YAGITL
-795 TASYLIS
+795 AASYLIS
-802 SAAVGI
+802 AVAVGVC
-808 GIRAMVEGGF
+808 IRAMVEGGF

-823 TLFPLMICTP
+823 TLLPLMICTP
-833 ILLVFAVLIPYL
+833 ILLIFAVLIPYL

-851 KHSIVERLRM
+851 KQSIVERLRM

>member
-1 MSRENGN
+1 MSRE
-8 RKNEKKFEPVRVL
+8 RRSRKKFEPVRVL
-21 NQRLFRKNRGRNL
+21 KQRLFQKNKGRNL
-34 VAVLAILMTAMMF
+34 VAVLAILMTTMMF

-74 VSFKSIQPD
+74 VSFKSITSE

-95 ETGESTVLGL
+95 DVGESTVLGL

-119 WADKSYA
+119 WADESYA
-126 SHSFCMPTTGHMP
+126 SHSFCMPTTGHLP
-139 EKGNEAALDTLTLKR
+139 EKENEAALDTLTLKR
-154 LGVEPKLGEEVT
+154 LGVEPKLGKTVT

-174 DPEAEKISS
+174 DPEAETVSS
-183 TFTLCGFWEGNESV
+183 TFTLSGFWEGNESV

-203 VSRDYTEDILAES
+203 VSNAYVDTMVENGAES
-216 EDVIADGNV
+216 IKDGNV

-233 TLYSDRNIEKTMDK
+233 TLHNDRKIENTMEQ

-253 LTDLNYHVNLA
+253 LTNLEYHVNLA

-280 YLGMILVFIA
+280 YLGMVLVFLA

-332 KLCLIGIPAGLLLGW
+332 LLCLIGIPAGLLLGW

-354 PAFTGILEGGG
+354 PAFTGIIEGE
-365 SVSVNPVIFIG
+365 SRVSASPVIFIG

-403 ALRMSDADGRSKK
+403 ALRMNDADGKRKKSK
-416 IRRKKENTSL
+416 RKKEQTSL

-434 GRNKKRTVTV
+434 GRNKKRTITV
-444 ICSMTLGLVLLSCF
+444 ICSLTLGLVLLSCF

-463 AFDMEKYLENLT
+463 AFDMEKYLANLT

-482 DVTSEDYIGGYDPK
+482 DVTSEDYIGGYNPK
-496 GDTLNETLVETL
+496 GDTLNETLVKTL

-524 FTWKMDE
+524 FTWKMDQ
-531 QTVKNLQGFYTEEML
+531 QTAKNLQGFYTEEML
-546 ADWSTYN
+546 VDWSTYD
-553 PSGAEAFHQA
+553 PSGAEEFHKA
-563 VDTRETSAVVFG
+563 VDTGEMSAVIFG

-581 QEVTKESYIMDGAFD
+581 EAVTQEAYIMEGAFD
-596 AEAFSSGKY
+596 AEAFASGNY

-614 QDETYPSLP
+614 QDEVYPSLP
-623 VPSVGSAIELAGKS
+623 APSVGSTIELEGKS

-648 PVDDG
+648 PIDDG
-653 AAEMGAPSAMEMH
+653 ASEMGAPASMEMH
-666 FIIPADTFR
+666 FILPTDTFR

-686 FVNVKDSQVETM
+686 FVNVDDAHVNEM
-698 QEWLDAYMEEKDSSL
+698 QEWIEAYTEHEDSSL
-713 PVTSRKSM
+713 PVASRKTM
-721 AEQYEAET
+721 AEQYERET

-762 KREFAMIQSVGMTKK
+762 RREFAMIQSVGMTKR
-777 QLCRMLVCEGLY
+777 QLCRMLVYEGLY
-789 YAAITL
+789 YAGITL
-795 TASYLIS
+795 AASYLIS
-802 SAAVGI
+802 AVAVGV

-823 TLFPLMICTP
+823 TLLPLMICTP
-833 ILLVFAVLIPYL
+833 ILLIFAILIPYL

-851 KHSIVERLRM
+851 KQSIVERLRM

>member
-1 MSRENGN
+1 MSRENGK
-8 RKNEKKFEPVRVL
+8 RKKGKKFEPVRVL
-21 NQRLFRKNRGRNL
+21 NQRLFQKNKGRNL

-83 QAKMLANHPDVK
+83 QAKILANHPDVK

-119 WADKSYA
+119 WADKNYA

-139 EKGNEAALDTLTLKR
+139 ENGNEAALDTLTLKR
-154 LGVEPKLGEEVT
+154 LGVEPKLGEAVT

-203 VSRDYTEDILAES
+203 VSKDYTEGILTDS
-216 EDVIADGNV
+216 EDVISDGNV

-233 TLYSDRNIEKTMDK
+233 TLHSDRNIEKTMEQ

-253 LTDLNYHVNLA
+253 LTDLEYHINLA

-332 KLCLIGIPAGLLLGW
+332 QLCLIGIPAGLLLGW

-403 ALRMSDADGRSKK
+403 ALRMSDADGKSKK
-416 IRRKKENTSL
+416 IKRKKENTSL

-444 ICSMTLGLVLLSCF
+444 ICSLTLGLVLLSCF

-463 AFDMEKYLENLT
+463 AFDMEKYLANLT

-482 DVTSEDYIGGYDPK
+482 DVTSEDYIGGYNPK

-508 ESFEGVESTGH
+508 ESFEGVEYTGH

-563 VDTRETSAVVFG
+563 VDTGETSAVIFG

-581 QEVTKESYIMDGAFD
+581 QAVTQESYIMDGTFD
-596 AEAFSSGKY
+596 AEAFYSGNY

-614 QDETYPSLP
+614 QDEIYPSLP
-623 VPSVGSAIELAGKS
+623 VPSVGSTIELAGKS

-653 AAEMGAPSAMEMH
+653 AAEMGAPSSMEMH
-666 FIIPADTFR
+666 FILPTDTFR

-686 FVNVKDSQVETM
+686 FVNVKDSKVEPM
-698 QEWLDAYMEEKDSSL
+698 QEWLDTYMEEKDSSL

-721 AEQYEAET
+721 EEQYEAET

-744 LVGVLNF
+744 LVGILNF

-762 KREFAMIQSVGMTKK
+762 RREFAMIQSVGMTKK

-802 SAAVGI
+802 AAAVGT

-818 TTFHF
+818 TTFRF
-823 TLFPLMICTP
+823 TLLPLIICTP

-851 KHSIVERLRM
+851 KQSIVERLRM

>member
-1 MSRENGN
+1 MRSEKRN
-8 RKNEKKFEPVRVL
+8 RKKFEPIQVL
-21 NQRLFRKNRGRNL
+21 SQRLFQKNKGRNL
-34 VAVLAILMTAMMF
+34 VAILAILMTTMMF
-47 ATLFTL
+47 TALFTL
-53 AQSMSENLVEMTF
+53 AQSMSENLVAMTF

-74 VSFKSIQPD
+74 VSFKSIKPE
-83 QAKMLANHPDVK
+83 QAKILAGHPNVK
-95 ETGESTVLGL
+95 EVGESTVLGL
-105 AENKALSGKQVEIR
+105 AENKALAGKQVEIR
-119 WADKSYA
+119 QADDSYA
-126 SHSFCMPTTGHMP
+126 NHSFSMPTTGHMP
-139 EKGNEAALDTLTLKR
+139 VNKNEAALDTLTLKR
-154 LGVEPKLGEEVT
+154 LGIEPKLGEKVT

-197 YASMAW
+197 YAGMAW
-203 VSRDYTEDILAES
+203 VSKDYVEAMMENGDAE
-216 EDVIADGNV
+216 VPDGNV
-225 FGMHMAQV
+225 FGLHMAQV
-233 TLYSDRNIEKTMDK
+233 TLHSDRNIEKNINQ

-253 LTDLNYHVNLA
+253 LTDLKYHVNLA
-264 YSPEMGAT
+264 YLPEMGAT

-317 MTTKQIKK
+317 TTEKQIKK
-325 LIFGQSN
+325 LIYGQSGR
-332 KLCLIGIPAGLLLGW
+332 LCLIGIPAGLILGW

-354 PAFTGILEGGG
+354 PAFTGIIEGE
-365 SVSVNPVIFIG
+365 SHVSASPLIFIG

-382 LTVLISCLR
+382 FTVLISCMR

-403 ALRMSDADGRSKK
+403 ALRMNDADGKSKK
-416 IRRKKENTSL
+416 TRRKKENASL
-426 ASMAWANL
+426 SSMAWANL

-444 ICSMTLGLVLLSCF
+444 ICSLTLALVLLSCF

-463 AFDMEKYLENLT
+463 AFDMEKYLADLT

-482 DVTSEDYIGGYDPK
+482 DATSEDYIGGYDPK
-496 GDTLNETLVETL
+496 GITLNKELVTEL
-508 ESFEGVESTGH
+508 ENFKGTEEVGH

-531 QTVKNLQGFYTEEML
+531 QTLNNLKGYYTEEML
-546 ADWSTYN
+546 ADWSAYD
-553 PSGAEAFHQA
+553 PSGPEEYRKA
-563 VDTRETSAVVFG
+563 VETGETSAVTFG

-581 QEVTKESYIMDGAFD
+581 QAITQEKYIMDGVFD
-596 AEAFSSGKY
+596 AKAFVTGKY
-605 VLAVGPAIE
+605 VLAVGPAIS
-614 QDETYPSLP
+614 QDEVYPQLP
-623 VPSVGSAIELAGKS
+623 VPSVGSAIELNGKS

-653 AAEMGAPSAMEMH
+653 ASEIGAPASMEMH
-666 FIIPADTFR
+666 FILPSETFL

-686 FVNVKDSQVETM
+686 FVNVEDTHVDEM
-698 QEWLDAYMEEKDSSL
+698 QEWLNTYIQEKDSSL
-713 PVTSRKSM
+713 PVTSRSSM
-721 AEQYEAET
+721 AEQYERET

-762 KREFAMIQSVGMTKK
+762 KREFAMIQSIGMTKR
-777 QLCRMLVCEGLY
+777 QLCKMLVCEGLY

-795 TASYLIS
+795 TASYLVS
-802 SAAVGI
+802 AAAVGI
-808 GIRAMVEGGF
+808 GVRAMVDGGF

-823 TLFPLMICTP
+823 TLLPLMICTP
-833 ILLVFAVLIPYL
+833 VLLIFAVLIPYL

-851 KHSIVERLRM
+851 KESIVERLRM

>member
-1 MSRENGN
+1 M
-8 RKNEKKFEPVRVL
+8 
-21 NQRLFRKNRGRNL
+21 
-34 VAVLAILMTAMMF
+34 
-47 ATLFTL
+47 
-53 AQSMSENLVEMTF
+53 
-66 RQTGYDAQ
+66 
-74 VSFKSIQPD
+74 
-83 QAKMLANHPDVK
+83 
-95 ETGESTVLGL
+95 
-105 AENKALSGKQVEIR
+105 
-119 WADKSYA
+119 
-126 SHSFCMPTTGHMP
+126 
-139 EKGNEAALDTLTLKR
+139 
-154 LGVEPKLGEEVT
+154 T

-174 DPEAEKISS
+174 DPEAETVSS
-183 TFTLCGFWEGNESV
+183 TFTLSGFWEGNESV

-203 VSRDYTEDILAES
+203 VSNAYVDTILENEAER
-216 EDVIADGNV
+216 IKDGNV

-233 TLYSDRNIEKTMDK
+233 TLHNDRKIENTMEQ

-253 LTDLNYHVNLA
+253 LTDLEYHVNLA

-280 YLGMILVFIA
+280 YLGMVLVFLA

-332 KLCLIGIPAGLLLGW
+332 LLCLIGIPAGLLLGW

-354 PAFTGILEGGG
+354 PAFTGIIEGE
-365 SVSVNPVIFIG
+365 SRVSASPVIFIG

-382 LTVLISCLR
+382 LTVLVFCLR

-403 ALRMSDADGRSKK
+403 ALRMNDADGKSKK
-416 IRRKKENTSL
+416 SKRKKEQTSL

-434 GRNKKRTVTV
+434 GRNKKRTITV
-444 ICSMTLGLVLLSCF
+444 VCSLTLGLVLLSCF

-463 AFDMEKYLENLT
+463 SFDMEKYLANLT

-482 DVTSEDYIGGYDPK
+482 DVTSEDYIGGYNPK

-531 QTVKNLQGFYTEEML
+531 QTAKNLQSFYTEEML
-546 ADWSTYN
+546 ADWSTYD
-553 PSGAEAFHQA
+553 PSGAEEFHEA
-563 VDTRETSAVVFG
+563 IDTGEMSAVIFG

-581 QEVTKESYIMDGAFD
+581 EAVTQEAYIMEGTFD
-596 AEAFSSGKY
+596 PEAFASGNF

-614 QDETYPSLP
+614 KDEVYPSLP
-623 VPSVGSAIELAGKS
+623 APSVGSAIELAGKS

-653 AAEMGAPSAMEMH
+653 ASEMGAPASMEMH
-666 FIIPADTFR
+666 FILPTDTFR

-686 FVNVKDSQVETM
+686 FVNVDDVHVNEM
-698 QEWLDAYMEEKDSSL
+698 QEWIETYMEHEDSSL
-713 PVTSRKSM
+713 PVASRKTM
-721 AEQYEAET
+721 AEQYERET

-762 KREFAMIQSVGMTKK
+762 RREFAMIQSVGMTKK
-777 QLCRMLVCEGLY
+777 QLCRMLVYEGLY
-789 YAAITL
+789 YAGITL
-795 TASYLIS
+795 ATSYLIS
-802 SAAVGI
+802 AVTVGVC
-808 GIRAMVEGGF
+808 IRAMVEGGF

-823 TLFPLMICTP
+823 TLLPLMICTP
-833 ILLVFAVLIPYL
+833 ILLIFAILIPYL

-851 KHSIVERLRM
+851 KQSIVERLRM

>member
-1 MSRENGN
+1 MSRE
-8 RKNEKKFEPVRVL
+8 RRSRKKFEPVRVL
-21 NQRLFRKNRGRNL
+21 KQRLFQKNKGRNL
-34 VAVLAILMTAMMF
+34 VAVLAILMTTMMF

-74 VSFKSIQPD
+74 VSFKSITSE
-83 QAKMLANHPDVK
+83 QAEMLANHPDVK
-95 ETGESTVLGL
+95 EVGESTVLGL

-119 WADKSYA
+119 WADESYA
-126 SHSFCMPTTGHMP
+126 SHSFCMPTIGHLP
-139 EKGNEAALDTLTLKR
+139 EKENEAALDTLTLKR
-154 LGVEPKLGEEVT
+154 LGVEPKLGETVT

-174 DPEAEKISS
+174 DPEAETVSS
-183 TFTLCGFWEGNESV
+183 TFTLSGFWEGNESV

-203 VSRDYTEDILAES
+203 VSNAYVDTILENEAER
-216 EDVIADGNV
+216 IKDGNV

-233 TLYSDRNIEKTMDK
+233 TLHNNRKIENTMEQ

-253 LTDLNYHVNLA
+253 LTDLEYHVNLA

-280 YLGMILVFIA
+280 YLGMVLVFLA

-332 KLCLIGIPAGLLLGW
+332 LLCLIGIPAGLLLGW

-354 PAFTGILEGGG
+354 PAFTGIIEGE
-365 SVSVNPVIFIG
+365 SRVSASPVIFIG

-382 LTVLISCLR
+382 LTVLVSCLR

-403 ALRMSDADGRSKK
+403 ALRMNDADGKSKNSK
-416 IRRKKENTSL
+416 RKKEQTSL

-434 GRNKKRTVTV
+434 GRNKKRTITV
-444 ICSMTLGLVLLSCF
+444 VCSLTLGLVLLSCF

-463 AFDMEKYLENLT
+463 SFDMEKYLANLT

-482 DVTSEDYIGGYDPK
+482 DVTSEDYIGGYNPK

-531 QTVKNLQGFYTEEML
+531 QTAKNLQSFYTEEML
-546 ADWSTYN
+546 ADWSTYD
-553 PSGAEAFHQA
+553 PSGAEEFHEA
-563 VDTRETSAVVFG
+563 IDTGEMSAVIFG

-581 QEVTKESYIMDGAFD
+581 EAVTQEAHIMEGTFD
-596 AEAFSSGKY
+596 SEAFASGNY

-614 QDETYPSLP
+614 QDEVYPSLP
-623 VPSVGSAIELAGKS
+623 APSVGSAIELEGKS

-648 PVDDG
+648 PIDDG
-653 AAEMGAPSAMEMH
+653 ASEMGAPASMEMH
-666 FIIPADTFR
+666 FILPTDTFR
-675 AQWPENTLRRL
+675 VQWPENTLRRL
-686 FVNVKDSQVETM
+686 FVNVDDVHVNEM
-698 QEWLDAYMEEKDSSL
+698 QEWIETYTEHEDSSL
-713 PVTSRKSM
+713 PVASRKTM
-721 AEQYEAET
+721 AEQYERET

-762 KREFAMIQSVGMTKK
+762 RREFAMIQSVGMTKR
-777 QLCRMLVCEGLY
+777 QLCRMLVYEGLY
-789 YAAITL
+789 YAGITL
-795 TASYLIS
+795 AASYLIS
-802 SAAVGI
+802 ALAVGVC
-808 GIRAMVEGGF
+808 IRAMVEGGF

-833 ILLVFAVLIPYL
+833 ILLIFAILIPYL

-851 KHSIVERLRM
+851 KQSIVERLRM

>member
-1 MSRENGN
+1 MRSEKRN
-8 RKNEKKFEPVRVL
+8 RKKFEPIQVL
-21 NQRLFRKNRGRNL
+21 SQRLFQKNKGRNL
-34 VAVLAILMTAMMF
+34 VAILAILMTTMMF
-47 ATLFTL
+47 TALFTL
-53 AQSMSENLVEMTF
+53 AQSMSENLVAMTF

-74 VSFKSIQPD
+74 VSFKSIKPE
-83 QAKMLANHPDVK
+83 QAKILAGHPNVK
-95 ETGESTVLGL
+95 EVGESTVLGL
-105 AENKALSGKQVEIR
+105 AENKALAGKQVEIR
-119 WADKSYA
+119 QADNSYA
-126 SHSFCMPTTGHMP
+126 NHSFSMPTTGHIP
-139 EKGNEAALDTLTLKR
+139 VNKNEAALDTLTLKR
-154 LGVEPKLGEEVT
+154 LGIEPKLGEKVT

-197 YASMAW
+197 YAGMAW
-203 VSRDYTEDILAES
+203 VSKDYVEAMVENGDAE
-216 EDVIADGNV
+216 VPDGNV
-225 FGMHMAQV
+225 FGLHMAQV
-233 TLYSDRNIEKTMDK
+233 TLHSDRNIEKNINQ

-253 LTDLNYHVNLA
+253 LTDLKYHVNLA
-264 YSPEMGAT
+264 YLPEMGAT

-317 MTTKQIKK
+317 TTEKQIKK
-325 LIFGQSN
+325 LIYGQSGR
-332 KLCLIGIPAGLLLGW
+332 LCLIGIPAGLILGW

-354 PAFTGILEGGG
+354 PAFTGIIEGE
-365 SVSVNPVIFIG
+365 SHVSASPLIFIG

-382 LTVLISCLR
+382 FTVLISCMR

-403 ALRMSDADGRSKK
+403 ALRMNDADGKSKK
-416 IRRKKENTSL
+416 TRRKKENASL
-426 ASMAWANL
+426 SSMAWANL

-444 ICSMTLGLVLLSCF
+444 ICSLTLALVLLSCF

-463 AFDMEKYLENLT
+463 AFDMEKYLADLT

-482 DVTSEDYIGGYDPK
+482 DATSEDYIGGYDPK
-496 GDTLNETLVETL
+496 GITLNKELVTEL
-508 ESFEGVESTGH
+508 ENFKGTEEVGH

-531 QTVKNLQGFYTEEML
+531 QTLNNLKGYYTEEML
-546 ADWSTYN
+546 ADWSAYD
-553 PSGAEAFHQA
+553 PSGPEEYRKA
-563 VDTRETSAVVFG
+563 VETGETSAVTFG

-581 QEVTKESYIMDGAFD
+581 QAITQEKYIMDGVFD
-596 AEAFSSGKY
+596 AKAFVTGKY
-605 VLAVGPAIE
+605 VLAVGPAIS
-614 QDETYPSLP
+614 QDEVYPQLP
-623 VPSVGSAIELAGKS
+623 VPSVGSAIELNGKS

-653 AAEMGAPSAMEMH
+653 ASEIGAPASMEMH
-666 FIIPADTFR
+666 FILPSETFL

-686 FVNVKDSQVETM
+686 FVNVEDTHVDEM
-698 QEWLDAYMEEKDSSL
+698 QEWLNTYIQEKDSSL
-713 PVTSRKSM
+713 PVTSRSSM
-721 AEQYEAET
+721 AEQYERET

-762 KREFAMIQSVGMTKK
+762 KREFAMIQSIGMTKR
-777 QLCRMLVCEGLY
+777 QLCKMLVCEGLY

-795 TASYLIS
+795 TASYLVS
-802 SAAVGI
+802 AAAVGI
-808 GIRAMVEGGF
+808 GVRAMVDGGF

-823 TLFPLMICTP
+823 TLLPLMICTP
-833 ILLVFAVLIPYL
+833 VLLIFAVLIPYL

-851 KHSIVERLRM
+851 KESIVERLRM

>member
-1 MSRENGN
+1 MRSEKRN
-8 RKNEKKFEPVRVL
+8 RKKFEPIQVL
-21 NQRLFRKNRGRNL
+21 SKRLFQKNKGRNL
-34 VAVLAILMTAMMF
+34 VAILAILMTTMMF
-47 ATLFTL
+47 TALFTL
-53 AQSMSENLVEMTF
+53 AQSMSENLVAMTF

-74 VSFKSIQPD
+74 VSFKSIKPE
-83 QAKMLANHPDVK
+83 QAKILAGHPNVK
-95 ETGESTVLGL
+95 EVGESTVLGL
-105 AENKALSGKQVEIR
+105 AENKALAGKQVEIR
-119 WADKSYA
+119 QADDSYA
-126 SHSFCMPTTGHMP
+126 NHSFSMPTTGHMP
-139 EKGNEAALDTLTLKR
+139 INKNEAALDTLTLKR
-154 LGVEPKLGEEVT
+154 LGIEPKLGEKVT

-197 YASMAW
+197 YAGMAW
-203 VSRDYTEDILAES
+203 VSKDYVEAMVENGDAE
-216 EDVIADGNV
+216 VPDGNV
-225 FGMHMAQV
+225 FGLHMAQV
-233 TLYSDRNIEKTMDK
+233 TLHSDRNIEKNINQ

-253 LTDLNYHVNLA
+253 LTDLKYHVNLA
-264 YSPEMGAT
+264 YLPEMGAT

-317 MTTKQIKK
+317 TTEKQIKK
-325 LIFGQSN
+325 LIYGQSGR
-332 KLCLIGIPAGLLLGW
+332 LCLIGIPAGLILGW

-354 PAFTGILEGGG
+354 PAFTGIIEGE
-365 SVSVNPVIFIG
+365 SHVSASPLIFIG

-382 LTVLISCLR
+382 FTVLISCMR

-403 ALRMSDADGRSKK
+403 ALRMSDADGKSKK
-416 IRRKKENTSL
+416 TRRKKENASL
-426 ASMAWANL
+426 SSMAWANL

-444 ICSMTLGLVLLSCF
+444 ICSLTLALVLLSCF

-463 AFDMEKYLENLT
+463 AFDMEKYLADLT

-482 DVTSEDYIGGYDPK
+482 DATSEDYIGGYDPK
-496 GDTLNETLVETL
+496 GTTLNKELVTEL
-508 ESFEGVESTGH
+508 ENFKGTEEVGH

-531 QTVKNLQGFYTEEML
+531 QTLNNLKGYYTEEML
-546 ADWSTYN
+546 ANWSAYD
-553 PSGAEAFHQA
+553 PSGPEEYRKA
-563 VDTRETSAVVFG
+563 VETGETSAVTFG

-581 QEVTKESYIMDGAFD
+581 QAITQEKYIMDGVFD
-596 AEAFSSGKY
+596 AKAFVTGKY
-605 VLAVGPAIE
+605 VLAVGPAIS
-614 QDETYPSLP
+614 QDEVYPQLP
-623 VPSVGSAIELAGKS
+623 VPSVGSAIELDGKS

-653 AAEMGAPSAMEMH
+653 ASEIGAPASMEMH
-666 FIIPADTFR
+666 FILPSETFQ
-675 AQWPENTLRRL
+675 AQWPENALRSL
-686 FVNVKDSQVETM
+686 FVNVEDAHVDEM
-698 QEWLDAYMEEKDSSL
+698 QEWLNTYIQEKDSSL
-713 PVTSRKSM
+713 PVTSRSSM
-721 AEQYEAET
+721 TEQYERET

-762 KREFAMIQSVGMTKK
+762 KREFAMIQSIGMTKR
-777 QLCRMLVCEGLY
+777 QLCKMLVCEGLY

-795 TASYLIS
+795 TASYLVS
-802 SAAVGI
+802 AAAVGI
-808 GIRAMVEGGF
+808 GVRAMVDGGF

-823 TLFPLMICTP
+823 TLLPLMICTP
-833 ILLVFAVLIPYL
+833 VLLIFAVLIPYL

-851 KHSIVERLRM
+851 KESIVERLRM

>member
-1 MSRENGN
+1 MRSEKRN
-8 RKNEKKFEPVRVL
+8 RKKFEPIQVL
-21 NQRLFRKNRGRNL
+21 SQRLFQKNKGRNL
-34 VAVLAILMTAMMF
+34 VA
-47 ATLFTL
+47 
-53 AQSMSENLVEMTF
+53 MTF

-74 VSFKSIQPD
+74 VSFKSIKPE
-83 QAKMLANHPDVK
+83 QAKILAGHPNVK
-95 ETGESTVLGL
+95 EVGESTVLGL
-105 AENKALSGKQVEIR
+105 AENKALAGKQVEIQQ
-119 WADKSYA
+119 ADDSYA
-126 SHSFCMPTTGHMP
+126 NHSFSMPTTGHMP
-139 EKGNEAALDTLTLKR
+139 VNKNEAALDTLTLKR
-154 LGVEPKLGEEVT
+154 LGIEPKLGEKVT

-197 YASMAW
+197 YAGMAW
-203 VSRDYTEDILAES
+203 VSKDYVEAMVENGDAE
-216 EDVIADGNV
+216 VPDGNV
-225 FGMHMAQV
+225 FGLHMAQV
-233 TLYSDRNIEKTMDK
+233 TLHSDRNIEKNINQ

-253 LTDLNYHVNLA
+253 LTDLKYHVNLA
-264 YSPEMGAT
+264 YLPEMGAT

-317 MTTKQIKK
+317 TTEKQIKK
-325 LIFGQSN
+325 LIYGQSGR
-332 KLCLIGIPAGLLLGW
+332 LCLIGIPAGLILGW

-354 PAFTGILEGGG
+354 PAFTGIIEGE
-365 SVSVNPVIFIG
+365 SHVSASPLIFIG

-382 LTVLISCLR
+382 FTVLISCMR

-403 ALRMSDADGRSKK
+403 ALRMSDADGKSKK
-416 IRRKKENTSL
+416 TRRKKENASL
-426 ASMAWANL
+426 SSMAWANL

-444 ICSMTLGLVLLSCF
+444 ICSLTLALVLLSCF

-463 AFDMEKYLENLT
+463 AFDMEKYLADLT

-482 DVTSEDYIGGYDPK
+482 DATSEDYIGGYDPK
-496 GDTLNETLVETL
+496 GTTLNKGLVTEL
-508 ESFEGVESTGH
+508 ENFKGTEEIGH

-531 QTVKNLQGFYTEEML
+531 QTLNNLKGYYTEEML
-546 ADWSTYN
+546 ADWSAYD
-553 PSGAEAFHQA
+553 PSGPEEYRKA
-563 VDTRETSAVVFG
+563 VETGETSAVTFG

-581 QEVTKESYIMDGAFD
+581 QAITQEKYIMDGVFNAKAFVT
-596 AEAFSSGKY
+596 GKY
-605 VLAVGPAIE
+605 VLAVGPAIS
-614 QDETYPSLP
+614 QDEVYPQLP
-623 VPSVGSAIELAGKS
+623 VPSVGSAIELDGKS

-653 AAEMGAPSAMEMH
+653 ASEIGAPASMEMH
-666 FIIPADTFR
+666 FILPSETFL

-686 FVNVKDSQVETM
+686 FVNVEDTHVDEM
-698 QEWLDAYMEEKDSSL
+698 QEWLNTYIQEKDSSL
-713 PVTSRKSM
+713 PVTSRSSM
-721 AEQYEAET
+721 AEQYERET

-762 KREFAMIQSVGMTKK
+762 KREFAMIQSIGMTKR
-777 QLCRMLVCEGLY
+777 QLCKMLVCEGLY

-795 TASYLIS
+795 TASYLVS
-802 SAAVGI
+802 AAAVGI
-808 GIRAMVEGGF
+808 GVRAMVDGGF

-823 TLFPLMICTP
+823 TLLPLMICTP
-833 ILLVFAVLIPYL
+833 VLLIFAVLIPYL

-851 KHSIVERLRM
+851 KESIVERLRM

>member
-1 MSRENGN
+1 MRSEKRN
-8 RKNEKKFEPVRVL
+8 RKKFEPIQVL
-21 NQRLFRKNRGRNL
+21 SQRLFQKNKGRNL
-34 VAVLAILMTAMMF
+34 VAILAILMTTMMF
-47 ATLFTL
+47 TALFTL
-53 AQSMSENLVEMTF
+53 AQSMSENLVAMTF

-74 VSFKSIQPD
+74 VSFKSIKPE
-83 QAKMLANHPDVK
+83 QAKILASHPNVK
-95 ETGESTVLGL
+95 EVGESTVLGL
-105 AENKALSGKQVEIR
+105 AENKALAGKQVEIR
-119 WADKSYA
+119 QADDSYA
-126 SHSFCMPTTGHMP
+126 NHSFSMPTTGHMP
-139 EKGNEAALDTLTLKR
+139 VNKNETALDTLTLKR
-154 LGVEPKLGEEVT
+154 LGIEPKLGEKVT

-197 YASMAW
+197 YAGMAW
-203 VSRDYTEDILAES
+203 VSKDYVEAMVENGDAE
-216 EDVIADGNV
+216 VPDGDV
-225 FGMHMAQV
+225 FGLHMAQV
-233 TLYSDRNIEKTMDK
+233 TLHSDRNIEKNINQ

-253 LTDLNYHVNLA
+253 LTDLKYHVNLA
-264 YSPEMGAT
+264 YLPEMGAT

-317 MTTKQIKK
+317 TTEKQIKK
-325 LIFGQSN
+325 LIYGQSGR
-332 KLCLIGIPAGLLLGW
+332 LCLIGIPAGLILGW

-354 PAFTGILEGGG
+354 PAFTGIIEGE
-365 SVSVNPVIFIG
+365 SHVSASPLIFIG

-382 LTVLISCLR
+382 FTVLISCMR

-403 ALRMSDADGRSKK
+403 ALRMSDADGKSKK
-416 IRRKKENTSL
+416 TRRKKENASL
-426 ASMAWANL
+426 SSMAWANL

-444 ICSMTLGLVLLSCF
+444 ICSLTLALVLLSCF

-463 AFDMEKYLENLT
+463 AFDMEKYLADLT

-482 DVTSEDYIGGYDPK
+482 DATSEDYIGGYDPK
-496 GDTLNETLVETL
+496 GITLNKELVTEL
-508 ESFEGVESTGH
+508 ENFKGTEEVGH

-531 QTVKNLQGFYTEEML
+531 QTLNNLKGYYTEEML
-546 ADWSTYN
+546 ADWSAYD
-553 PSGAEAFHQA
+553 PSGPEEYRKA
-563 VDTRETSAVVFG
+563 VETGETSAVTFG

-581 QEVTKESYIMDGAFD
+581 QAITQEKYIMDGVFD
-596 AEAFSSGKY
+596 AKAFVTGKY
-605 VLAVGPAIE
+605 VLAVEPAIS
-614 QDETYPSLP
+614 QDEVYPQLP
-623 VPSVGSAIELAGKS
+623 VPSVGSAIELDGKS

-653 AAEMGAPSAMEMH
+653 ASEIGAPASMEMH
-666 FIIPADTFR
+666 FILPSETFQ
-675 AQWPENTLRRL
+675 AQWPENTLRSL
-686 FVNVKDSQVETM
+686 FVNVEDAHVDEM
-698 QEWLDAYMEEKDSSL
+698 QEWLNTYIQEKDSSL
-713 PVTSRKSM
+713 PVTSRSSM
-721 AEQYEAET
+721 TEQYERET

-762 KREFAMIQSVGMTKK
+762 KQEFAMIQSIGMTKR
-777 QLCRMLVCEGLY
+777 QLCKMLVCEGLY

-795 TASYLIS
+795 TASYLVS
-802 SAAVGI
+802 AAAVGI
-808 GIRAMVEGGF
+808 GVRAMVDGGF

-823 TLFPLMICTP
+823 TLLPLMICTP
-833 ILLVFAVLIPYL
+833 VLLIFAVLIPYL

-851 KHSIVERLRM
+851 KESIVERLRM

>member
-1 MSRENGN
+1 MSRE
-8 RKNEKKFEPVRVL
+8 RRSRKKFEPVRVL
-21 NQRLFRKNRGRNL
+21 KQRLFQKNKGRNL
-34 VAVLAILMTAMMF
+34 VAVLAILMTTMMF

-53 AQSMSENLVEMTF
+53 VQSMSENLVEMTF

-74 VSFKSIQPD
+74 VSFKSITSE

-95 ETGESTVLGL
+95 EVGESTVLGL

-119 WADKSYA
+119 WADESYA
-126 SHSFCMPTTGHMP
+126 SHSFGMPTTGHLP
-139 EKGNEAALDTLTLKR
+139 EKENEAALDTLTLKR
-154 LGVEPKLGEEVT
+154 LGVEPKLGETVT
-166 LEWRKDLS
+166 LEWRKDLAN
-174 DPEAEKISS
+174 PEAETISS
-183 TFTLCGFWEGNESV
+183 TFTLSGFWEGNESV

-203 VSRDYTEDILAES
+203 VSNAYVDTMLENGAES
-216 EDVIADGNV
+216 IKDGNV

-233 TLYSDRNIEKTMDK
+233 TLHKDRKIENTMEQ

-253 LTDLNYHVNLA
+253 LTDLEYHVNLA

-280 YLGMILVFIA
+280 YLGMVLVFLA

-332 KLCLIGIPAGLLLGW
+332 LLCLIGIPAGLLLGW

-354 PAFTGILEGGG
+354 PAFTGIIEGE
-365 SVSVNPVIFIG
+365 SRVSASPVIFIG

-382 LTVLISCLR
+382 LTVLVSCLR

-403 ALRMSDADGRSKK
+403 ALRMNDADGKSKK
-416 IRRKKENTSL
+416 SKRKKEQTSL
-426 ASMAWANL
+426 ASMAWA
-434 GRNKKRTVTV
+434 
-444 ICSMTLGLVLLSCF
+444 
-458 YAKNA
+458 
-463 AFDMEKYLENLT
+463 NLT

-482 DVTSEDYIGGYDPK
+482 DVTSEDYIGGYNPK

-524 FTWKMDE
+524 FTWKMDQ
-531 QTVKNLQGFYTEEML
+531 QTAKNLQSFYIEEML
-546 ADWSTYN
+546 ADWSTYD
-553 PSGAEAFHQA
+553 PSGVEEFHEA
-563 VDTRETSAVVFG
+563 VDTGEMSAVIFG

-581 QEVTKESYIMDGAFD
+581 EAVTQETYIMEGIFD
-596 AEAFSSGKY
+596 PEAFASGNY

-614 QDETYPSLP
+614 QDEVYPSLP
-623 VPSVGSAIELAGKS
+623 APSVGSTIELAGKP

-648 PVDDG
+648 PIDDG
-653 AAEMGAPSAMEMH
+653 ASEMGAPASMEMH
-666 FIIPADTFR
+666 FILPTDAFQ

-686 FVNVKDSQVETM
+686 FVNVDDAHVNEM
-698 QEWLDAYMEEKDSSL
+698 QEWIEAYTEHEDSSL
-713 PVTSRKSM
+713 PVASRKTM
-721 AEQYEAET
+721 AEQYERET

-762 KREFAMIQSVGMTKK
+762 RREFAMIQSVGMTKK
-777 QLCRMLVCEGLY
+777 QLCRMSVYEGLY
-789 YAAITL
+789 YAGITL
-795 TASYLIS
+795 AASYLIS
-802 SAAVGI
+802 AVAVGV

-823 TLFPLMICTP
+823 TLLPLMICTP
-833 ILLVFAVLIPYL
+833 ILLIFAILIPYL

-851 KHSIVERLRM
+851 KQSIVERLRM

>member
-1 MSRENGN
+1 MSRE
-8 RKNEKKFEPVRVL
+8 RRSRKKFEPVRVL
-21 NQRLFRKNRGRNL
+21 KQRLFQKNKGRNL
-34 VAVLAILMTAMMF
+34 VAVLAILMTTMMF

-74 VSFKSIQPD
+74 VSFKSITSE

-95 ETGESTVLGL
+95 EVGESTVLGL

-119 WADKSYA
+119 WADESYA
-126 SHSFCMPTTGHMP
+126 SHSFCMPTNGHLP
-139 EKGNEAALDTLTLKR
+139 EKENEAALDTLTLKR
-154 LGVEPKLGEEVT
+154 LGVEPKLGETVT

-174 DPEAEKISS
+174 DPEAETVSS
-183 TFTLCGFWEGNESV
+183 TFTLSGFWEGNESV

-203 VSRDYTEDILAES
+203 VSNAYVDTMLENGAES
-216 EDVIADGNV
+216 IKDGNV

-233 TLYSDRNIEKTMDK
+233 TLHKDRKIENTMEQ

-253 LTDLNYHVNLA
+253 LTDLEYHVNLA

-280 YLGMILVFIA
+280 YLGMVLVFLA

-332 KLCLIGIPAGLLLGW
+332 LLCLIGIPAGLLLGW

-354 PAFTGILEGGG
+354 PAFTGIIEGE
-365 SVSVNPVIFIG
+365 SRVSASPVIFIG

-382 LTVLISCLR
+382 LTVLVSCLR

-403 ALRMSDADGRSKK
+403 ALRMNDADGKSKK
-416 IRRKKENTSL
+416 SKRKKEQTSL

-434 GRNKKRTVTV
+434 GRNKKRTITV
-444 ICSMTLGLVLLSCF
+444 ICSLTLGLVLLSCF

-463 AFDMEKYLENLT
+463 AFDMEKYLANLT

-482 DVTSEDYIGGYDPK
+482 DVTSEDYIGGYNPK

-524 FTWKMDE
+524 FTWKMDQ
-531 QTVKNLQGFYTEEML
+531 QTAKNLQSFYIEEML
-546 ADWSTYN
+546 ADWSTYD
-553 PSGAEAFHQA
+553 PSGVEEFHEA
-563 VDTRETSAVVFG
+563 VDTGEMSAVIFG

-581 QEVTKESYIMDGAFD
+581 EAVTQEAYIMEGTFD
-596 AEAFSSGKY
+596 PEAFASGNY

-614 QDETYPSLP
+614 QDEVYPSLP
-623 VPSVGSAIELAGKS
+623 APSVGSTIELAGKP

-648 PVDDG
+648 PIDDG
-653 AAEMGAPSAMEMH
+653 ASEMGAPASMEMH
-666 FIIPADTFR
+666 FILPTDAFQ

-686 FVNVKDSQVETM
+686 FVNVDDAHVNEM
-698 QEWLDAYMEEKDSSL
+698 QEWIEAYTEHEDSSL
-713 PVTSRKSM
+713 PVASRKTM
-721 AEQYEAET
+721 AEQYERET

-762 KREFAMIQSVGMTKK
+762 RREFAMIQSVGMTKR
-777 QLCRMLVCEGLY
+777 QLCRMLVYEGLY
-789 YAAITL
+789 YAGITL
-795 TASYLIS
+795 AASYLIS
-802 SAAVGI
+802 AVAVGV

-823 TLFPLMICTP
+823 TLLPLMICTP
-833 ILLVFAVLIPYL
+833 ILLIFAILIPYL

-851 KHSIVERLRM
+851 KQSIVERLRM

>member
-1 MSRENGN
+1 MRSEKRN
-8 RKNEKKFEPVRVL
+8 RKKFEPIQVL
-21 NQRLFRKNRGRNL
+21 SQRLFQKNKGRNL
-34 VAVLAILMTAMMF
+34 VAILAILMTTMMF
-47 ATLFTL
+47 TALFTL
-53 AQSMSENLVEMTF
+53 AQSMSENLVAMTF

-74 VSFKSIQPD
+74 VSFKSIKPE
-83 QAKMLANHPDVK
+83 QAKILASHPNVK
-95 ETGESTVLGL
+95 EVGESTVLGL
-105 AENKALSGKQVEIR
+105 AENKALAGKQVEIR
-119 WADKSYA
+119 QADDSYA
-126 SHSFCMPTTGHMP
+126 NHSFSMPTTGHMP
-139 EKGNEAALDTLTLKR
+139 VNKNETALDTLTLKR
-154 LGVEPKLGEEVT
+154 LGIEPKLGEKVT

-197 YASMAW
+197 YAGMAW
-203 VSRDYTEDILAES
+203 VSKDYVEAMVENGDAE
-216 EDVIADGNV
+216 VPDGNV
-225 FGMHMAQV
+225 FGLHMAQV
-233 TLYSDRNIEKTMDK
+233 TLHSDRNIEKK
-247 VLSDTG
+247 INQVLSDTG
-253 LTDLNYHVNLA
+253 LTDLKYHVNLA
-264 YSPEMGAT
+264 YLPEMGAT

-317 MTTKQIKK
+317 TTEKQIKK
-325 LIFGQSN
+325 LIYGQSGR
-332 KLCLIGIPAGLLLGW
+332 LCLIGIPAGLILGW

-354 PAFTGILEGGG
+354 PAFTGIIEGE
-365 SVSVNPVIFIG
+365 SHVSASPLIFIG

-382 LTVLISCLR
+382 FTVLISCMR

-403 ALRMSDADGRSKK
+403 ALRMSDVDGKSKK
-416 IRRKKENTSL
+416 TRRKKENASL
-426 ASMAWANL
+426 SSMAWANL

-444 ICSMTLGLVLLSCF
+444 ICSLTLALVLLSCF

-463 AFDMEKYLENLT
+463 AFDMEKYLADLT

-482 DVTSEDYIGGYDPK
+482 DATSEDYIGGYDPK
-496 GDTLNETLVETL
+496 GITLNKELVTEL
-508 ESFEGVESTGH
+508 ENFKGTEEVGH

-531 QTVKNLQGFYTEEML
+531 QTLNNLKGYYTEEML
-546 ADWSTYN
+546 ADWSAYD
-553 PSGAEAFHQA
+553 PSGPEEYRKA
-563 VDTRETSAVVFG
+563 VETGETSAVTFG

-581 QEVTKESYIMDGAFD
+581 QAITQEKYIMDGVFD
-596 AEAFSSGKY
+596 AKAFVTGKY
-605 VLAVGPAIE
+605 VLAVGSAIS
-614 QDETYPSLP
+614 QDEVYPQLP
-623 VPSVGSAIELAGKS
+623 VPSVGSAIELDGKS

-653 AAEMGAPSAMEMH
+653 ASEIGAPASMEMH
-666 FIIPADTFR
+666 FILPSETFQ
-675 AQWPENTLRRL
+675 AQWPENTLRSL
-686 FVNVKDSQVETM
+686 FVNVEDAHVDEM
-698 QEWLDAYMEEKDSSL
+698 QEWLNTYIQEKDSSL
-713 PVTSRKSM
+713 PVTSRSSM
-721 AEQYEAET
+721 TEQYERET

-762 KREFAMIQSVGMTKK
+762 KREFAMIQSIGMTKR
-777 QLCRMLVCEGLY
+777 QLFWMLVCEGLY

-795 TASYLIS
+795 TASYLVS
-802 SAAVGI
+802 AAAVGI
-808 GIRAMVEGGF
+808 GVRAMVDGGF

-823 TLFPLMICTP
+823 TLLPLMICTP
-833 ILLVFAVLIPYL
+833 VLLIFAVLIPYL

-851 KHSIVERLRM
+851 KESIVERLRM

>member
-1 MSRENGN
+1 MSKQSRS
-8 RKNEKKFEPVRVL
+8 RKKFEPVRVL
-21 NQRLFRKNRGRNL
+21 NQRLFQKNKGRNL
-34 VAVLAILMTAMMF
+34 VAVLAILMTTVMF
-47 ATLFTL
+47 TTLFTL

-74 VSFKSIQPD
+74 VSFKSITSEQIE
-83 QAKMLANHPDVK
+83 MLTNHPDVK
-95 ETGESTVLGL
+95 EVGESTVLGL
-105 AENKALSGKQVEIR
+105 AENKVLSGKQVEIR
-119 WADKSYA
+119 WADESYA
-126 SHSFCMPTTGHMP
+126 SHSFCMPTTGHLP
-139 EKGNEAALDTLTLKR
+139 EKENEAALDTLTLKR
-154 LGVEPKLGEEVT
+154 LGVEPKLGETVT

-174 DPEAEKISS
+174 DPDAETISS
-183 TFTLCGFWEGNESV
+183 IFTLSGFWEGNESV

-203 VSRDYTEDILAES
+203 VSKPYVDTMLESGAES
-216 EDVIADGNV
+216 VTDGNV
-225 FGMHMAQV
+225 FGIHMAQV
-233 TLYSDRNIEKTMDK
+233 TLHNDRKIENTMEQ

-253 LTDLNYHVNLA
+253 LTDLEYHVNLA
-264 YSPEMGAT
+264 YSPEMSAT

-280 YLGMILVFIA
+280 YLGMVLVFIA

-332 KLCLIGIPAGLLLGW
+332 LLCFIGIPAGLILGW

-354 PAFTGILEGGG
+354 PAFTGIIEGKNRV
-365 SVSVNPVIFIG
+365 SVSPLIFIG

-403 ALRMSDADGRSKK
+403 ALRMNDADGKSKK
-416 IRRKKENTSL
+416 TRRKKEQTSL

-434 GRNKKRTVTV
+434 GRNKKRTITV
-444 ICSMTLGLVLLSCF
+444 ICSLTLGMVLLSCF

-463 AFDMEKYLENLT
+463 AFDMEKYLANLT

-482 DVTSEDYIGGYDPK
+482 DVTSEDYIGGYDPM
-496 GDTLNETLVETL
+496 GDTLNEMLVKNVEA
-508 ESFEGVESTGH
+508 FEGVESTGH

-524 FTWKMDE
+524 FIWKMDE
-531 QTVKNLQGFYTEEML
+531 QTVKNLQDFYTEEML
-546 ADWSTYN
+546 AVWSTYD
-553 PSGAEAFHQA
+553 PSGAEAFHKA
-563 VDTRETSAVVFG
+563 IETWEMSAVIFG

-581 QEVTKESYIMDGAFD
+581 EAATEEAYIMDGAFD
-596 AEAFSSGKY
+596 TEAFASGKY

-614 QDETYPSLP
+614 QGEIYPSLP
-623 VPSVGSAIELAGKS
+623 APSVGSTIELEGKS

-648 PVDDG
+648 PIDDG
-653 AAEMGAPSAMEMH
+653 AAEMGAPSSMEMH
-666 FIIPADTFR
+666 FILPTDAFR

-686 FVNVKDSQVETM
+686 FVNVEDSHMSGM
-698 QEWLDAYMEEKDSSL
+698 QEWLNTYIEEEDSSL
-713 PVTSRKSM
+713 PVTSRSSM
-721 AEQYEAET
+721 TEQYKRET

-762 KREFAMIQSVGMTKK
+762 RREFAMIQSVGMTKK
-777 QLCRMLVCEGLY
+777 QLCRMLVYEGLY

-795 TASYLIS
+795 TVSYVIS
-802 SAAVGI
+802 AAAVGI

-823 TLFPLMICTP
+823 TLLPLIICTP
-833 ILLVFAVLIPYL
+833 ILLIFAVLLPYL

-851 KHSIVERLRM
+851 KQSIVERLRM

>member
-1 MSRENGN
+1 MRSEKRN
-8 RKNEKKFEPVRVL
+8 RKKFEPIQVL
-21 NQRLFRKNRGRNL
+21 SQRLFQKNKGRNL
-34 VAVLAILMTAMMF
+34 VAILAILMTTMMF
-47 ATLFTL
+47 TALFTL
-53 AQSMSENLVEMTF
+53 AQSMSENLVAMTF

-74 VSFKSIQPD
+74 VSFKSIKPE
-83 QAKMLANHPDVK
+83 QAKILAGHPNVK
-95 ETGESTVLGL
+95 EVGESTVLGL
-105 AENKALSGKQVEIR
+105 AENKALAGKQVEIR
-119 WADKSYA
+119 QADDSYA
-126 SHSFCMPTTGHMP
+126 NHSFSMPTTGHMP
-139 EKGNEAALDTLTLKR
+139 VNKNEAALDTLTLKR
-154 LGVEPKLGEEVT
+154 LGIEPRLGEKVT

-197 YASMAW
+197 YAGMAW
-203 VSRDYTEDILAES
+203 VSKDYVEAMVENGDAE
-216 EDVIADGNV
+216 VPDGNV
-225 FGMHMAQV
+225 FGLHMAQV
-233 TLYSDRNIEKTMDK
+233 TLHSDRNIEKNINQ

-253 LTDLNYHVNLA
+253 LTDLKYHVNLA
-264 YSPEMGAT
+264 YLPEMGAT

-280 YLGMILVFIA
+280 YFGMILVFIA

-317 MTTKQIKK
+317 TTEKQIKK
-325 LIFGQSN
+325 LIYGQSGR
-332 KLCLIGIPAGLLLGW
+332 LCLIGIPAGLILGW

-354 PAFTGILEGGG
+354 PAFTGIIEGE
-365 SVSVNPVIFIG
+365 SHVSASPLIFIG

-382 LTVLISCLR
+382 LTVLISCMR

-403 ALRMSDADGRSKK
+403 ALRMSDADGKSKK
-416 IRRKKENTSL
+416 TRRKKENASL
-426 ASMAWANL
+426 SSMAWANL

-444 ICSMTLGLVLLSCF
+444 ICSLTLALVLLSCF

-463 AFDMEKYLENLT
+463 AFDMEKYLADLT

-482 DVTSEDYIGGYDPK
+482 DATSEDYIGGYDPK
-496 GDTLNETLVETL
+496 GTTLNKELVTEL
-508 ESFEGVESTGH
+508 ENFKGTEEIGH

-531 QTVKNLQGFYTEEML
+531 QTLSNLKGYYTEEML
-546 ADWSTYN
+546 ADWSAYD
-553 PSGAEAFHQA
+553 PSGPEEYRKAVETGEA
-563 VDTRETSAVVFG
+563 SAVTFG

-581 QEVTKESYIMDGAFD
+581 QAITQEKYIMDGVFD
-596 AEAFSSGKY
+596 AKAFVTGKY
-605 VLAVGPAIE
+605 VLAVGPAIS
-614 QDETYPSLP
+614 QDEVCPQLP
-623 VPSVGSAIELAGKS
+623 VPSVGSAIELDGKS

-653 AAEMGAPSAMEMH
+653 ASEMGAPASMEMH
-666 FIIPADTFR
+666 FILPSETFQ

-686 FVNVKDSQVETM
+686 FVNVEDAHVDEM
-698 QEWLDAYMEEKDSSL
+698 QEWLNTYIQEKDSSL
-713 PVTSRKSM
+713 PVTSRSSM
-721 AEQYEAET
+721 AEQYERET

-762 KREFAMIQSVGMTKK
+762 KREFAMIQSIGMTKR
-777 QLCRMLVCEGLY
+777 QLCKMLVCEGLY

-795 TASYLIS
+795 TTSYLVS
-802 SAAVGI
+802 AAAVGV
-808 GIRAMVEGGF
+808 GVRAMVDGGF

-823 TLFPLMICTP
+823 TLLPLIICTP
-833 ILLVFAVLIPYL
+833 VLLIFAVLIPYL

-851 KHSIVERLRM
+851 KESIVERLRM

>member
-1 MSRENGN
+1 MRSEKRN
-8 RKNEKKFEPVRVL
+8 RKKFEPIQVL
-21 NQRLFRKNRGRNL
+21 SQRLFQKNKGRNL
-34 VAVLAILMTAMMF
+34 VAILAILMTTMMF
-47 ATLFTL
+47 TALFTL
-53 AQSMSENLVEMTF
+53 AQSMSENLVAMTF

-74 VSFKSIQPD
+74 VSFKSIKPE
-83 QAKMLANHPDVK
+83 QAKILAGHPNVK
-95 ETGESTVLGL
+95 EVGESTVLGL
-105 AENKALSGKQVEIR
+105 AENKALAGKQVEIR
-119 WADKSYA
+119 QADDSYA
-126 SHSFCMPTTGHMP
+126 NHSFSMPTTGHMP
-139 EKGNEAALDTLTLKR
+139 VNKNEAALDTLTLKR
-154 LGVEPKLGEEVT
+154 LGIEPKLGEKVT

-174 DPEAEKISS
+174 DPAAEKNSS

-197 YASMAW
+197 YAGMAW
-203 VSRDYTEDILAES
+203 VSKDYVEAMVENGDAE
-216 EDVIADGNV
+216 VPDGNV
-225 FGMHMAQV
+225 FGLHMAQV
-233 TLYSDRNIEKTMDK
+233 TLHSDRNIEKNINQ

-253 LTDLNYHVNLA
+253 LTDLKYHVNLA
-264 YSPEMGAT
+264 YLPEMGAT

-317 MTTKQIKK
+317 TTEKQIKK
-325 LIFGQSN
+325 LIYGQSGR
-332 KLCLIGIPAGLLLGW
+332 LCLIGIPAGLILGW

-354 PAFTGILEGGG
+354 PAFTGIIEGE
-365 SVSVNPVIFIG
+365 SHVSASPLIFIG

-382 LTVLISCLR
+382 FTVLISCMR

-403 ALRMSDADGRSKK
+403 ALRMNDADGKSKK
-416 IRRKKENTSL
+416 TRRKKENASL
-426 ASMAWANL
+426 SSMAWANL

-444 ICSMTLGLVLLSCF
+444 ICSLTLALVLLSCF

-463 AFDMEKYLENLT
+463 AFDMEKYLADLT

-482 DVTSEDYIGGYDPK
+482 DATSEDYIGGYDPK
-496 GDTLNETLVETL
+496 GITLNKELVTEL
-508 ESFEGVESTGH
+508 ENFKGTEEVGH

-531 QTVKNLQGFYTEEML
+531 QTLNNLKGYYTEEML
-546 ADWSTYN
+546 ANWSAYD
-553 PSGAEAFHQA
+553 PSGPEEYRKA
-563 VDTRETSAVVFG
+563 VETGETSAVTFG

-581 QEVTKESYIMDGAFD
+581 QAITQEKYIMDGVFNAKAFVT
-596 AEAFSSGKY
+596 GKY
-605 VLAVGPAIE
+605 VLAVGPAIS
-614 QDETYPSLP
+614 QDEVYPQLP
-623 VPSVGSAIELAGKS
+623 VPSVGSAIELDGKS

-653 AAEMGAPSAMEMH
+653 ASEIGAPASMEMH
-666 FIIPADTFR
+666 FILPSETFL

-686 FVNVKDSQVETM
+686 FVNVEDTHVDEM
-698 QEWLDAYMEEKDSSL
+698 QEWLNTYIQEKDSSL
-713 PVTSRKSM
+713 PVTSRSSM
-721 AEQYEAET
+721 AEQYERET

-762 KREFAMIQSVGMTKK
+762 KREFAMIQSIGMTKR
-777 QLCRMLVCEGLY
+777 QLCKMLVCEGLY

-795 TASYLIS
+795 TTSYLVS
-802 SAAVGI
+802 AAAVGI
-808 GIRAMVEGGF
+808 GVRAMVDGGF

-823 TLFPLMICTP
+823 TLLPLMICTP
-833 ILLVFAVLIPYL
+833 VLLIFAVLIPYL

-851 KHSIVERLRM
+851 KESIVERLRM